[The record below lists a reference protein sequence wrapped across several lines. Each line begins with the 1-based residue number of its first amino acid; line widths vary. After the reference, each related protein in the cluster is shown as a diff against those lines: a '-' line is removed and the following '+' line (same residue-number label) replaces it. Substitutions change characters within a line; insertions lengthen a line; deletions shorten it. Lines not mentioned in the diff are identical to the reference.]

1 MNLLKKNK
9 YSIRKYKVGI
19 FSTLIGTVLLLSNPN
34 GAQALTTD
42 HNVQGGSNQALPGNS
57 QNTNADTNRDIVNDS
72 QNTPNAHAT
81 DNTSTNQA
89 LTNHQNVDVANQV
102 GPAPIQPSA
111 SPAQNNNNSNANST
125 ATEPA
130 ANTNNNLA
138 SNNNTLNVPNN
149 TDNNDSA
156 RHLTLKE
163 IQEDVRHS
171 SDKPEL
177 VAIAEEA
184 SNRPKKRSRRAAPTD
199 PNATPADPTAT
210 PADPTAGNGSAPV
223 AITAPYTP
231 TTDPNAN
238 NIGQNAPNEV
248 LSFDDN
254 NIRPSTNRSVPTVTV
269 VDNLPGYTL
278 INGGKVGV
286 FSHAMVRTSMFD
298 SGDAKNYQAQGN
310 VIALGR
316 IRGNDTNDHGDFN
329 GIEKTLTVN
338 PNSELIF
345 EFNTMTTKNY
355 QAQGNV
361 IALGRIRGNDTNDH
375 GDFNGIEKTLTVN
388 PNSELIFEFNTM
400 TTKNYQGM
408 TNLIIKNADN
418 DTVIGEKVVAYGPIW
433 RLLKVP
439 ENVSHLKIQFVPK
452 NDAIT
457 DARGIYQLRDGYKY
471 YDFVDS
477 IGLHSG
483 SHVYVERRTMEPT
496 ATNNKEFTVTTSLKN
511 NGNFGASFN
520 TDDFVYKI
528 QLPEGVEYVNNSL
541 TKDFPSGNSGVDIN
555 DMNVTY
561 DAANRIITIK
571 STGGGTGNSP
581 ARLMP
586 DKILDLKYKLRVNN
600 VPTPRTVTFND
611 TLTYKTY
618 SQDFINSPAESHTV
632 STNPYTIDIIMN
644 KDALQAEVDRRIQQ
658 ADYTF
663 ASLDIFN
670 DLKRRA
676 QTILDENRNNVPLNK
691 RVSQADIDSLANQMQ
706 HTLIRSVDAENAV
719 NRKVDDMEDLVNQN
733 DELTDEEKQAAIQVI
748 EEHKNEIIG
757 NIGDQTTDDGVTR
770 IKDQGI
776 QTLSGDTATPVV
788 KPNAKQAI
796 RDKAAK
802 QREIINHTP
811 DATQDEIQDALN
823 QLTTDETDAIDNV
836 TNATTNADVETA
848 KNNGINTIGAVAPQ
862 VTHKQAARDAI
873 NQATATKRQQINSNR
888 EATQEEKNAALNE
901 LTQATN
907 HALEQIN
914 QATTNDDVDT
924 AKGDGL
930 NAINPIAPVTVVKQA
945 ARDAVSHDAQ
955 QHIAEIN
962 ANPDATQEER
972 QAAIE
977 KVNAAVAVANTN
989 ILNANTNAD
998 VEQVKTNAI
1007 QGIQAIEPATKVKT
1021 DAKNAIDQSAETQHN
1036 AIFNNNDATLEE
1048 QQAAQQLLDQAVAT
1062 AKQNINAADTNQ
1074 EVAQAKDQGTQNIVV
1089 IQPATQV
1096 KTDARNAV
1104 NEKAR
1109 EAITNINAT
1118 PGATREEKQE
1128 AINRVNTLKNRALN
1142 DIGVT
1147 STTAMVNSIRDDAVN
1162 QIGAVQPHVTKKQT
1176 ATGVLT
1182 DLATAKKQEINQN
1195 TNATTEEKQVAL
1207 NQVDQDL
1214 ATAINN
1220 INQADTNAEVDQ
1232 AQQLGTKAINAI
1244 QPNIVKKPAAL
1255 AQTNQHYSAKLVE
1268 INATPDATDDE
1279 KNAAINTLNQ
1289 DRQQAIESIKQA
1301 NTNAEVD
1308 QAATVAENNIDAV
1321 QVDVV
1326 KKQAARDKIT
1336 AEVAKRI
1343 EAVKQTPNATDEEKQ
1358 AAVNQINQLKDQA
1371 FNQINQNQTNDQV
1384 DATTN
1389 QAINAID
1396 NVEAEVVI
1404 KPKAIADI
1412 EKAVKEKQQQIDNSL
1427 DSTDNE
1433 KEVALQALAKEKE
1446 KALAAIDQAQTN
1458 SQVNQAATNGVSAI
1472 KIIQPETK
1480 IKPAAR
1486 EKINQKANELR
1497 AQINQDK
1504 EATAEERQAALDKI
1518 NDLVA
1523 KAMTNITNDRTNQQ
1537 VNDSTNQALDDIALV
1552 TPDHIVRAAARDA
1565 VKQQYEAKKHEIE
1578 QAEHATDEEKQVAL
1592 NQLANNEKRALQNIN
1607 QAIAN
1612 NDVKRVESN
1621 GIATLKG
1628 VEPHIVVKPE
1638 AQEAIKASADNQVES
1653 IKDTPHA
1660 TTDELD
1666 EANQQINDT
1675 LKQGQQ
1681 DIDNTTQD
1689 AAVNDVRN
1697 QTIKA
1702 IEQIKPKVRRKRAAL
1717 DNIDESN
1724 NNQLDAIRN
1733 TLDTTQDER
1742 NVAIAALNKIVNAI
1756 KNDIAQNK
1764 TNAEVDQTEA
1774 DGNNNIKVILPK
1786 VQVKPAARQ
1795 SVSAKA
1801 EAQNALIDQSDLS
1814 TEEER
1819 LAAKHLV
1826 EQALNQAIDQINHAD
1841 KTAQVNQNSI
1851 DAQNIISKIK
1861 PATTVKAT
1869 ALQQIQNIATNKIN
1883 LIKANNEA
1891 TDEEQNAAIVQVEKE
1906 LIKAKQQIA
1915 GAVTNA
1921 DVAYLLHDG
1930 KNEIREI
1937 EPVINKKATAR
1948 EQLTTLFNDKKQA
1961 IEANVQATVEERN
1974 SILAQLQNIYDT
1986 AIGQI
1991 DQDRSNAQVDKTA
2004 TLNLQTIHDL
2014 DVHPIKKPDA
2024 EKTIND
2030 DLARVTHLVQNYRK
2044 VSDRNKAD
2052 ALKAITA
2059 LKLQMDEEL
2068 KTART
2073 NADVDAVLKRFN
2085 VALGDIEAVIT
2096 EKENSLLRIDN
2107 IAQQTY
2113 AKFKAIATPEQLAKV
2128 KALIDQYVADGNRM
2142 VDEDATLNDIKKD
2155 TQLIIDEILAIKLPA
2170 EVIKAS
2176 PKVGQPAPKVCTP
2189 IKKEDKQEV
2198 RKVVK
2203 ELPNTGSEEMDLPLK
2218 ELALITGAAL
2228 LARRRSKKEKES

>member
-9 YSIRKYKVGI
+9 YSIRKYKIGI

-42 HNVQGGSNQALPGNS
+42 NNVQSDTNQATPVNS
-57 QNTNADTNRDIVNDS
+57 QDKDVANNRGLANS
-72 QNTPNAHAT
+72 AQNTPNQSAT
-81 DNTSTNQA
+81 TNQATNQA
-89 LTNHQNVDVANQV
+89 LVNHNNGSIVNQATPTSV
-102 GPAPIQPSA
+102 QSSTPS
-111 SPAQNNNNSNANST
+111 AQNNNHTDGNTTATETVSNAN
-125 ATEPA
+125 
-130 ANTNNNLA
+130 NNDVA
-138 SNNNTLNVPNN
+138 SNNTTLNVPNKTN
-149 TDNNDSA
+149 ENGSGG
-156 RHLTLKE
+156 HLTLKE

-177 VAIAEEA
+177 VAIAEPA
-184 SNRPKKRSRRAAPTD
+184 SNRPKKRSRRAAPAD
-199 PNATPADPTAT
+199 PNATPADPGA
-210 PADPTAGNGSAPV
+210 AAAGNGGAPV

-238 NIGQNAPNEV
+238 NAGQNAPNEV

-254 NIRPSTNRSVPTVTV
+254 SIRPSTNRSVPSVTV
-269 VDNLPGYTL
+269 VDNLPGFTL

-286 FSHAMVRTSMFD
+286 LSHAMVRTSMFEAG
-298 SGDAKNYQAQGN
+298 SNRTYQAQGN
-310 VIALGR
+310 VLALGR
-316 IRGNDTNDHGDFN
+316 ISGTDASNHGDFN
-329 GIEKTLTVN
+329 GIEKSLTVN

-345 EFNTMTTKNY
+345 EFNTMPTKNG
-355 QAQGNV
+355 QGATNV
-361 IALGRIRGNDTNDH
+361 
-375 GDFNGIEKTLTVN
+375 
-388 PNSELIFEFNTM
+388 
-400 TTKNYQGM
+400 
-408 TNLIIKNADN
+408 IIKNADTN
-418 DTVIGEKVVAYGPIW
+418 DTIAEKTVEGGPTL
-433 RLLKVP
+433 RLFKVP
-439 ENVSHLKIQFVPK
+439 DNVRNLKIQFVPK

-457 DARGIYQLRDGYKY
+457 DARGIYQLKDGYKY
-471 YDFVDS
+471 YSFVDS

-511 NGNFGASFN
+511 NGNSGASLD
-520 TDDFVYKI
+520 TDEFVYKI

-541 TKDFPSGNSGVDIN
+541 TKDFPSNNSGVDVN

-561 DAANRIITIK
+561 DAANRVITIK
-571 STGGGTGNSP
+571 STGGGTTNSP

-618 SQDFINSPAESHTV
+618 TQDFINSAAESHTV

-670 DLKRRA
+670 DLKKRA
-676 QTILDENRNNVPLNK
+676 QTILAENRNNVPLNK
-691 RVSQADIDSLANQMQ
+691 RVSQADIDSLTNQMQ

-719 NRKVDDMEDLVNQN
+719 NQKADQMEDLVNQN

-748 EEHKNEIIG
+748 EEHKGNIIG
-757 NIGDQTTDDGVTR
+757 DIGDQTTDDGVTR

-788 KPNAKQAI
+788 KPNAKKAI
-796 RDKAAK
+796 RDKATK
-802 QREIINHTP
+802 QREIINATP
-811 DATQDEIQDALN
+811 DATEDEIQDALN
-823 QLTTDETDAIDNV
+823 QLATDETDAIDNV

-848 KNNGINTIGAVAPQ
+848 KNNGINTIGAVVPQ
-862 VTHKQAARDAI
+862 VTHKKAARDAI

-914 QATTNDDVDT
+914 QATTNADVDN

-972 QAAIE
+972 QAAID
-977 KVNAAVAVANTN
+977 KVNAAVTAANTN

-1007 QGIQAIEPATKVKT
+1007 QGIQAITPATKVKT
-1021 DAKNAIDQSAETQHN
+1021 DAKNAIDKSAETQHN
-1036 AIFNNNDATLEE
+1036 TIFNNNDATLEE

-1096 KTDARNAV
+1096 KTDARNVV
-1104 NEKAR
+1104 NDKAR

-1128 AINRVNTLKNRALN
+1128 AINRVNTLKNRALT

-1176 ATGVLT
+1176 ATGVLN

-1207 NQVDQDL
+1207 NQVDQEL

-1220 INQADTNAEVDQ
+1220 INQADTNEEVDQ

-1255 AQTNQHYSAKLVE
+1255 AQINQHYNAKLAE
-1268 INATPDATDDE
+1268 INATPDATNDE

-1289 DRQQAIESIKQA
+1289 DRQQAIESIKKA

-1389 QAINAID
+1389 QAVNAID

-1433 KEVALQALAKEKE
+1433 KEVASQALAKEKE

-1480 IKPAAR
+1480 VKPAAR

-1497 AQINQDK
+1497 AKINQDK
-1504 EATAEERQAALDKI
+1504 EATAEERQVALDKI
-1518 NDLVA
+1518 NEFVNQ
-1523 KAMTNITNDRTNQQ
+1523 AMTDITNNRTNQQ
-1537 VNDSTNQALDDIALV
+1537 VDDTTSQALDSIALV
-1552 TPDHIVRAAARDA
+1552 APEHIVRAAARDA
-1565 VKQQYEAKKHEIE
+1565 VKQQYEAKKQEIE

-1592 NQLANNEKRALQNIN
+1592 NQLANNEKLALQNIN
-1607 QAIAN
+1607 QAVTN
-1612 NDVKRVESN
+1612 NDVKRVETN

-1628 VEPHIVVKPE
+1628 VQPHIVIKPE
-1638 AQEAIKASADNQVES
+1638 AQQAIKASAENQVES

-1660 TTDELD
+1660 TVDELD
-1666 EANQQINDT
+1666 EANQLISDT
-1675 LKQGQQ
+1675 LKQAQQ
-1681 DIDNTTQD
+1681 EIENTNQD
-1689 AAVNDVRN
+1689 AAVTDVRN

-1717 DNIDESN
+1717 DSIEEN
-1724 NNQLDAIRN
+1724 NKNQLDAIRN

-1742 NVAIAALNKIVNAI
+1742 DVAIDTLNKIVNTI

-1764 TNAEVDQTEA
+1764 TNAEVDRTET
-1774 DGNNNIKVILPK
+1774 DGNDNIKVILPK

-1795 SVSAKA
+1795 SVGVKA

-1841 KTAQVNQNSI
+1841 KTAQVNQDSI
-1851 DAQNIISKIK
+1851 NAQNIISKIK

-1891 TDEEQNAAIVQVEKE
+1891 TDEEQNIAIAQVEKE

-1915 GAVTNA
+1915 SAVTNA
-1921 DVAYLLHDG
+1921 DVAYLLHNE

-1937 EPVINKKATAR
+1937 EPVINRKASAR

-1961 IEANVQATVEERN
+1961 IEANIQATVEERN

-2004 TLNLQTIHDL
+2004 SLNLQTIHDL

-2030 DLARVTHLVQNYRK
+2030 DLARVTALVQNYRK

-2085 VALGDIEAVIT
+2085 VALSDIEAVIT

-2128 KALIDQYVADGNRM
+2128 KVLIDQYVADGNRM
-2142 VDEDATLNDIKKD
+2142 IDEDATLNDIKQH
-2155 TQLIIDEILAIKLPA
+2155 TQFIVDEILAIKLPTEA
-2170 EVIKAS
+2170 TKVS
-2176 PKVGQPAPKVCTP
+2176 PKVIQPAPKVCTP
-2189 IKKEDKQEV
+2189 IKKEETHES
-2198 RKVVK
+2198 RKVEK
-2203 ELPNTGSEEMDLPLK
+2203 ELPNTGSEGMDLPLK
-2218 ELALITGAAL
+2218 EFALITGAAL
-2228 LARRRSKKEKES
+2228 LARRRTKNEKES

>member
-9 YSIRKYKVGI
+9 YSIRKYKIGI

-42 HNVQGGSNQALPGNS
+42 NNVQSDTNQATPVNS
-57 QNTNADTNRDIVNDS
+57 QDKDVANNRGLANS
-72 QNTPNAHAT
+72 AQNTPNQSAT
-81 DNTSTNQA
+81 TNQATNQA
-89 LTNHQNVDVANQV
+89 LVNHNNGSIVNQATPTSV
-102 GPAPIQPSA
+102 QSSTPS
-111 SPAQNNNNSNANST
+111 AQNNNHTDGNTTATETVSNAN
-125 ATEPA
+125 
-130 ANTNNNLA
+130 NNDVA
-138 SNNNTLNVPNN
+138 SNNTTLNVPNKTN
-149 TDNNDSA
+149 ENGSGG
-156 RHLTLKE
+156 HLTLKE

-177 VAIAEEA
+177 VAIAEPA
-184 SNRPKKRSRRAAPTD
+184 SNRPKKRSRRAAPAD
-199 PNATPADPTAT
+199 PNATPADPGA
-210 PADPTAGNGSAPV
+210 AAAGNGGAPV

-238 NIGQNAPNEV
+238 NAGQNAPNEV

-254 NIRPSTNRSVPTVTV
+254 SIRPSTNRSVPSVTV
-269 VDNLPGYTL
+269 VDNLPGFTL

-286 FSHAMVRTSMFD
+286 LSHAMVRTSMFEAG
-298 SGDAKNYQAQGN
+298 SNRTYQAQGN
-310 VIALGR
+310 VLALGR
-316 IRGNDTNDHGDFN
+316 ISGTDASNHGDFN
-329 GIEKTLTVN
+329 GIEKSLTVN

-345 EFNTMTTKNY
+345 EFNTMPTKNG
-355 QAQGNV
+355 QGATNV
-361 IALGRIRGNDTNDH
+361 
-375 GDFNGIEKTLTVN
+375 
-388 PNSELIFEFNTM
+388 
-400 TTKNYQGM
+400 
-408 TNLIIKNADN
+408 IIKNADTN
-418 DTVIGEKVVAYGPIW
+418 DTIAEKTVEGGPTL
-433 RLLKVP
+433 RLFKVP
-439 ENVSHLKIQFVPK
+439 DNVRNLKIQFVPK

-457 DARGIYQLRDGYKY
+457 DARGIYQLKDGYKY
-471 YDFVDS
+471 YSFVDS

-511 NGNFGASFN
+511 NGNSGASLD
-520 TDDFVYKI
+520 TDEFVYKI

-541 TKDFPSGNSGVDIN
+541 TKDFPSNNSGVDVN

-561 DAANRIITIK
+561 DAANRVITIK
-571 STGGGTGNSP
+571 STGGGTTNSP

-618 SQDFINSPAESHTV
+618 TQDFINSAAESHTV

-670 DLKRRA
+670 DLKKRA
-676 QTILDENRNNVPLNK
+676 QTILAENRNNVPLNK
-691 RVSQADIDSLANQMQ
+691 RVSQADIDSLTNQMQ

-719 NRKVDDMEDLVNQN
+719 NQKADQMEDLVNQN

-748 EEHKNEIIG
+748 EEHKGNIIG
-757 NIGDQTTDDGVTR
+757 DIGDQTTDDGVTR

-788 KPNAKQAI
+788 KPNAKKAI
-796 RDKAAK
+796 RDKATK
-802 QREIINHTP
+802 QREIINATP
-811 DATQDEIQDALN
+811 DAIEDEIQDALN
-823 QLTTDETDAIDNV
+823 QLATDETDAIDNV

-848 KNNGINTIGAVAPQ
+848 KNNGINTIGAVVPQ
-862 VTHKQAARDAI
+862 VTHKKAARDAI

-914 QATTNDDVDT
+914 QATTNADVDN

-972 QAAIE
+972 QAAID
-977 KVNAAVAVANTN
+977 KVNAAVTAANTN

-1007 QGIQAIEPATKVKT
+1007 QGIQAITPATKVKT
-1021 DAKNAIDQSAETQHN
+1021 DAKNAIDKSAETQHN
-1036 AIFNNNDATLEE
+1036 TIFNNNDATLEE

-1096 KTDARNAV
+1096 KTDARNVV
-1104 NEKAR
+1104 NDKAR

-1128 AINRVNTLKNRALN
+1128 AINRVNTLKNRALT

-1176 ATGVLT
+1176 ATGVLN

-1207 NQVDQDL
+1207 NQVDQEL

-1220 INQADTNAEVDQ
+1220 INQADTNEEVDQ

-1255 AQTNQHYSAKLVE
+1255 AQINQHYNAKLAE
-1268 INATPDATDDE
+1268 INATPDATNDE

-1289 DRQQAIESIKQA
+1289 DRQQAIESIKKA

-1389 QAINAID
+1389 QAVNAID

-1433 KEVALQALAKEKE
+1433 KEVASQALAKEKE

-1480 IKPAAR
+1480 VKPAAR

-1497 AQINQDK
+1497 AKINQDK
-1504 EATAEERQAALDKI
+1504 EATAEERQVALDKI
-1518 NDLVA
+1518 NEFVNQ
-1523 KAMTNITNDRTNQQ
+1523 AMTDITNNRTNQQ
-1537 VNDSTNQALDDIALV
+1537 VDDTTSQALDSIALV
-1552 TPDHIVRAAARDA
+1552 APEHIVRAAARDA
-1565 VKQQYEAKKHEIE
+1565 VKQQYEAKKQEIE

-1592 NQLANNEKRALQNIN
+1592 NQLANNEKLALQNIN
-1607 QAIAN
+1607 QAVTN
-1612 NDVKRVESN
+1612 NDVKRVETN

-1628 VEPHIVVKPE
+1628 VQPHIVIKPE
-1638 AQEAIKASADNQVES
+1638 AQQAIKASAENQVES

-1660 TTDELD
+1660 TVDELD
-1666 EANQQINDT
+1666 EANQLISDT
-1675 LKQGQQ
+1675 LKQAQQ
-1681 DIDNTTQD
+1681 EIENTNQD
-1689 AAVNDVRN
+1689 AAVTDVRN

-1717 DNIDESN
+1717 DSIEEN
-1724 NNQLDAIRN
+1724 NKNQLDAIRN

-1742 NVAIAALNKIVNAI
+1742 DVAIDTLNKIVNTI

-1764 TNAEVDQTEA
+1764 TNAEVDRTET
-1774 DGNNNIKVILPK
+1774 DGNDNIKVILPK

-1795 SVSAKA
+1795 SVGVKA

-1841 KTAQVNQNSI
+1841 KTAQVNQDSI
-1851 DAQNIISKIK
+1851 NAQNIISKIK

-1891 TDEEQNAAIVQVEKE
+1891 TDEEQNIAIAQVEKE

-1915 GAVTNA
+1915 SAVTNA
-1921 DVAYLLHDG
+1921 DVAYLLHNE

-1937 EPVINKKATAR
+1937 EPVINRKASAR

-1961 IEANVQATVEERN
+1961 IEANIQATVEERN

-2004 TLNLQTIHDL
+2004 SLNLQTIHDL

-2030 DLARVTHLVQNYRK
+2030 DLARVTALVQNYRK

-2085 VALGDIEAVIT
+2085 VALSDIEAVIT

-2128 KALIDQYVADGNRM
+2128 KVLIDQYVADGNRM
-2142 VDEDATLNDIKKD
+2142 IDEDATLNDIKQH
-2155 TQLIIDEILAIKLPA
+2155 TQFIVDEILAIKLPA
-2170 EVIKAS
+2170 EATKVS
-2176 PKVGQPAPKVCTP
+2176 PKVIQPAPKVCTP
-2189 IKKEDKQEV
+2189 IKKEETHES
-2198 RKVVK
+2198 RKVEK
-2203 ELPNTGSEEMDLPLK
+2203 ELPNTGSEGMDLPLK
-2218 ELALITGAAL
+2218 EFALITGAAL
-2228 LARRRSKKEKES
+2228 LARRRTKNEKES

>member
-42 HNVQGGSNQALPGNS
+42 NNVQSDTNQATPVNS
-57 QNTNADTNRDIVNDS
+57 QDTNVANNRGLANS
-72 QNTPNAHAT
+72 AQNTPNQSAT
-81 DNTSTNQA
+81 TNQSTNQA
-89 LTNHQNVDVANQV
+89 LVNHNNGSIANQATPTSV
-102 GPAPIQPSA
+102 QSSTPS
-111 SPAQNNNNSNANST
+111 AQNNNHTDGNTTATETVSNAN
-125 ATEPA
+125 
-130 ANTNNNLA
+130 NKDVV
-138 SNNNTLNVPNN
+138 SNNTTLNVPNKTN
-149 TDNNDSA
+149 ENGSGG
-156 RHLTLKE
+156 HLTLKE

-177 VAIAEEA
+177 VAIAEQA
-184 SNRPKKRSRRAAPTD
+184 SNRPKKRSRRAAPAD
-199 PNATPADPTAT
+199 PNATPADPA
-210 PADPTAGNGSAPV
+210 AAAAGNGGAPV

-238 NIGQNAPNEV
+238 NAGQNAPNEV

-254 NIRPSTNRSVPTVTV
+254 GIRPSTNRSVPSVTV
-269 VDNLPGYTL
+269 VDNLPGFTL

-316 IRGNDTNDHGDFN
+316 IKGNDTNDHGDFN
-329 GIEKTLTVN
+329 GIEK
-338 PNSELIF
+338 S
-345 EFNTMTTKNY
+345 
-355 QAQGNV
+355 
-361 IALGRIRGNDTNDH
+361 
-375 GDFNGIEKTLTVN
+375 LTVN

-400 TTKNYQGM
+400 TTKNYQGV

-418 DTVIGEKVVAYGPIW
+418 DTVIAEKSVAYGPIW
-433 RLLKVP
+433 RLFKVP

-520 TDDFVYKI
+520 TDDFVYKV

-541 TKDFPSGNSGVDIN
+541 TKDFPSSNSGVDMN
-555 DMNVTY
+555 DFNVTY
-561 DAANRIITIK
+561 DAANRVITIK
-571 STGGGTGNSP
+571 STGGGSGNSP

-618 SQDFINSPAESHTV
+618 TQDFINSPAESHTV

-691 RVSQADIDSLANQMQ
+691 RVSQADIDSLTNQMQ

-719 NRKVDDMEDLVNQN
+719 NKKVDQMEDLVNQN

-788 KPNAKQAI
+788 KPNAKKAI
-796 RDKAAK
+796 RDKATK
-802 QREIINHTP
+802 QREIINATP
-811 DATQDEIQDALN
+811 DATEDEIQDALN
-823 QLTTDETDAIDNV
+823 QLATDETDAIDNV
-836 TNATTNADVETA
+836 TNATTNADVEIA
-848 KNNGINTIGAVAPQ
+848 KNNGINTIGAVVPQ

-914 QATTNDDVDT
+914 QATTNADVDN

-972 QAAIE
+972 QAAID
-977 KVNAAVAVANTN
+977 KVNAAVTAANTN

-1007 QGIQAIEPATKVKT
+1007 QGIQAITPATKVKT
-1021 DAKNAIDQSAETQHN
+1021 DAKNAIDKSAETQHN
-1036 AIFNNNDATLEE
+1036 TIFNNNDATLEE

-1104 NEKAR
+1104 NDKAR

-1128 AINRVNTLKNRALN
+1128 AINRVNTLKNRALT

-1176 ATGVLT
+1176 ATGVLN

-1207 NQVDQDL
+1207 NQVDQEL

-1255 AQTNQHYSAKLVE
+1255 AQINQHYNAKLAE
-1268 INATPDATDDE
+1268 INATPDATNDE

-1371 FNQINQNQTNDQV
+1371 INQINQNQTNDQV
-1384 DATTN
+1384 DTTTN
-1389 QAINAID
+1389 QAVNAID

-1433 KEVALQALAKEKE
+1433 KEVASQALAKEKE

-1480 IKPAAR
+1480 VKPAAR

-1497 AQINQDK
+1497 AKINQDK
-1504 EATAEERQAALDKI
+1504 EATAEERQVALDKI
-1518 NDLVA
+1518 NEFVNQ
-1523 KAMTNITNDRTNQQ
+1523 AMTDITNNRTNQQ
-1537 VNDSTNQALDDIALV
+1537 VDDTTSQALDSIALV
-1552 TPDHIVRAAARDA
+1552 APEHIVRAAARDA
-1565 VKQQYEAKKHEIE
+1565 VKQQYEAKKQEIE

-1592 NQLANNEKRALQNIN
+1592 NQLANNEKLALQNIN
-1607 QAIAN
+1607 QAVTN
-1612 NDVKRVESN
+1612 NDVKRVETN

-1628 VEPHIVVKPE
+1628 VQPHIVIKPE
-1638 AQEAIKASADNQVES
+1638 AQQAIKATAENQVES

-1660 TTDELD
+1660 TVDELD
-1666 EANQQINDT
+1666 EANQLISDT
-1675 LKQGQQ
+1675 LKKAQQ
-1681 DIDNTTQD
+1681 EIENTNQD
-1689 AAVNDVRN
+1689 AAVTDVRN

-1717 DNIDESN
+1717 DSIEEN
-1724 NNQLDAIRN
+1724 NKNQLDAIRN

-1742 NVAIAALNKIVNAI
+1742 DVAIDTLNKIVNTI

-1764 TNAEVDQTEA
+1764 TNAEVDRTET
-1774 DGNNNIKVILPK
+1774 DGNDNIKVILPK

-1795 SVSAKA
+1795 SVGVKA

-1841 KTAQVNQNSI
+1841 KTAQVNQDSI

-1891 TDEEQNAAIVQVEKE
+1891 TDEEQNIAIAQVEKE

-1915 GAVTNA
+1915 SAVTNA
-1921 DVAYLLHDG
+1921 DVAYLLHDE

-1937 EPVINKKATAR
+1937 EPVINRKASAR

-1961 IEANVQATVEERN
+1961 IEANIQATVEERN

-2004 TLNLQTIHDL
+2004 SLNLQTIHDL

-2030 DLARVTHLVQNYRK
+2030 DLARVTALVQNYRK
-2044 VSDRNKAD
+2044 VSNRNKAD

-2085 VALGDIEAVIT
+2085 VALSDIEAVIT

-2128 KALIDQYVADGNRM
+2128 KVLIDQYVADGNRM
-2142 VDEDATLNDIKKD
+2142 IDEDATLNDIKQH
-2155 TQLIIDEILAIKLPA
+2155 TQFIVDEILAIKLPA
-2170 EVIKAS
+2170 EATKVS
-2176 PKVGQPAPKVCTP
+2176 PKEIQPAPKVCTP
-2189 IKKEDKQEV
+2189 IKKEETHES
-2198 RKVVK
+2198 RKVEK
-2203 ELPNTGSEEMDLPLK
+2203 ELPNTGSEGMDLPLK
-2218 ELALITGAAL
+2218 EFALITGAAL
-2228 LARRRSKKEKES
+2228 LARRRTKNEKES

>member
-42 HNVQGGSNQALPGNS
+42 NNVQSDTNQATPVNS
-57 QNTNADTNRDIVNDS
+57 QDTNVANNRGLANS
-72 QNTPNAHAT
+72 AQNTPNQSAT
-81 DNTSTNQA
+81 TNQSTNQA
-89 LTNHQNVDVANQV
+89 LVNHNNGSIANQATPTSV
-102 GPAPIQPSA
+102 QSSTPS
-111 SPAQNNNNSNANST
+111 AQNNNHTDGNTTATETVSNAN
-125 ATEPA
+125 
-130 ANTNNNLA
+130 NKDVV
-138 SNNNTLNVPNN
+138 SNNTTLNVPNKTN
-149 TDNNDSA
+149 ENGSGG
-156 RHLTLKE
+156 HLTLKE

-177 VAIAEEA
+177 VAIAEQA
-184 SNRPKKRSRRAAPTD
+184 SNRPKKRSRRAAPAD
-199 PNATPADPTAT
+199 PNATPADPA
-210 PADPTAGNGSAPV
+210 AAAAGNGGAPV

-238 NIGQNAPNEV
+238 NAGQNAPNEV

-254 NIRPSTNRSVPTVTV
+254 GIRPSTNRSVPSVTV
-269 VDNLPGYTL
+269 VDNLPGFTL

-316 IRGNDTNDHGDFN
+316 IKGNDTNDHGDFN
-329 GIEKTLTVN
+329 GIEK
-338 PNSELIF
+338 S
-345 EFNTMTTKNY
+345 
-355 QAQGNV
+355 
-361 IALGRIRGNDTNDH
+361 
-375 GDFNGIEKTLTVN
+375 LTVN

-400 TTKNYQGM
+400 TTKNYQGV

-418 DTVIGEKVVAYGPIW
+418 DTVIAEKSVAYGPIW
-433 RLLKVP
+433 RLFKVP

-520 TDDFVYKI
+520 TDDFVYKV

-541 TKDFPSGNSGVDIN
+541 TKDFPSSNSGVDMN
-555 DMNVTY
+555 DFNVTY
-561 DAANRIITIK
+561 DAANRVITIK
-571 STGGGTGNSP
+571 STGGGSGNSP

-618 SQDFINSPAESHTV
+618 TQDFINSPAESHTV

-691 RVSQADIDSLANQMQ
+691 RVSQADIDSLTNQMQ

-719 NRKVDDMEDLVNQN
+719 NKKVDQMEDLVNQN

-788 KPNAKQAI
+788 KPNAKKAI
-796 RDKAAK
+796 RDKATK
-802 QREIINHTP
+802 QREIINATP
-811 DATQDEIQDALN
+811 DATEDEIQDALN
-823 QLTTDETDAIDNV
+823 QLATDETDAIDNV
-836 TNATTNADVETA
+836 TNATTNADVEIA
-848 KNNGINTIGAVAPQ
+848 KNNGINTIGAVVPQ

-914 QATTNDDVDT
+914 QATTNADVDN

-972 QAAIE
+972 QAAID
-977 KVNAAVAVANTN
+977 KVNAAVTAANTN

-1007 QGIQAIEPATKVKT
+1007 QGIQAITPATKVKT
-1021 DAKNAIDQSAETQHN
+1021 DAKNAIDKSAETQHN
-1036 AIFNNNDATLEE
+1036 TIFNNNDATLEE

-1104 NEKAR
+1104 NDKAR

-1128 AINRVNTLKNRALN
+1128 AINRVNTLKNRALT

-1176 ATGVLT
+1176 ATGVLN

-1207 NQVDQDL
+1207 NQVDQEL

-1255 AQTNQHYSAKLVE
+1255 AQINQHYNAKLAE
-1268 INATPDATDDE
+1268 INATPDATNDE

-1371 FNQINQNQTNDQV
+1371 INQINQNQTNDQV
-1384 DATTN
+1384 DTTTN
-1389 QAINAID
+1389 QAVNAID

-1433 KEVALQALAKEKE
+1433 KEVASQALAKEKE

-1480 IKPAAR
+1480 VKPAAR

-1497 AQINQDK
+1497 AKINQDK
-1504 EATAEERQAALDKI
+1504 EATAEERQVALDKI
-1518 NDLVA
+1518 NEFVNQ
-1523 KAMTNITNDRTNQQ
+1523 AMTDITNNRTNQQ
-1537 VNDSTNQALDDIALV
+1537 VDDTTSQALDSIALV
-1552 TPDHIVRAAARDA
+1552 APEHIVRAAARDA
-1565 VKQQYEAKKHEIE
+1565 VKQQYEAKKQEIE

-1592 NQLANNEKRALQNIN
+1592 NQLANNEKLALQNIN
-1607 QAIAN
+1607 QAVTN
-1612 NDVKRVESN
+1612 NDVKRVETN

-1628 VEPHIVVKPE
+1628 VQPHIVIKPE
-1638 AQEAIKASADNQVES
+1638 AQQAIKATAENQVES

-1660 TTDELD
+1660 TVDELD
-1666 EANQQINDT
+1666 EANQLISDT
-1675 LKQGQQ
+1675 LKQAQQ
-1681 DIDNTTQD
+1681 EIENTNQD
-1689 AAVNDVRN
+1689 AAVTDVRN

-1717 DNIDESN
+1717 DSIEEN
-1724 NNQLDAIRN
+1724 NKNQLDAIRN

-1742 NVAIAALNKIVNAI
+1742 DVAIDTLNKIVNTI

-1764 TNAEVDQTEA
+1764 TNAEVDRTET
-1774 DGNNNIKVILPK
+1774 DGNDNIKVILPK

-1795 SVSAKA
+1795 SVGVKA

-1841 KTAQVNQNSI
+1841 KTAQVNQDSI

-1891 TDEEQNAAIVQVEKE
+1891 TDEEQNVAIAQVEKE

-1915 GAVTNA
+1915 SAVTNA
-1921 DVAYLLHDG
+1921 DVAYLLHDE

-1937 EPVINKKATAR
+1937 EPVINRKASAR

-1961 IEANVQATVEERN
+1961 IEANIQATVEERN

-2004 TLNLQTIHDL
+2004 SLNLQTIHDL

-2030 DLARVTHLVQNYRK
+2030 DLARVTALVQNYRK
-2044 VSDRNKAD
+2044 VSNRNKAD

-2085 VALGDIEAVIT
+2085 VALSDIEAVIT

-2128 KALIDQYVADGNRM
+2128 KVLIDQYVADGNRM
-2142 VDEDATLNDIKKD
+2142 IDEDATLNDIKQH
-2155 TQLIIDEILAIKLPA
+2155 TQFIVDEILAIKLPA
-2170 EVIKAS
+2170 EATKVS
-2176 PKVGQPAPKVCTP
+2176 PKEIQPAPKVCTP
-2189 IKKEDKQEV
+2189 IKKEETHES
-2198 RKVVK
+2198 RKVEK
-2203 ELPNTGSEEMDLPLK
+2203 ELPNTGSEGMDLPLK
-2218 ELALITGAAL
+2218 EFALITGAAL
-2228 LARRRSKKEKES
+2228 LARRRTKNEKES

>member
-316 IRGNDTNDHGDFN
+316 IR
-329 GIEKTLTVN
+329 V
-338 PNSELIF
+338 
-345 EFNTMTTKNY
+345 
-355 QAQGNV
+355 
-361 IALGRIRGNDTNDH
+361 NDTNDH

-1147 STTAMVNSIRDDAVN
+1147 STAMVNSIRDDAVN

>member
-42 HNVQGGSNQALPGNS
+42 NNVQSDTNQATPVNS
-57 QNTNADTNRDIVNDS
+57 QDTNVANNRGLANS
-72 QNTPNAHAT
+72 AQNTPNQSAT
-81 DNTSTNQA
+81 TNQSTNQA
-89 LTNHQNVDVANQV
+89 LVNHNNGSIANQAT
-102 GPAPIQPSA
+102 PAPIQPSA
-111 SPAQNNNNSNANST
+111 SPAQNNNHSDANST
-125 ATEPA
+125 ATETVSNA
-130 ANTNNNLA
+130 NNNDVV
-138 SNNNTLNVPNN
+138 SNNTTLNVPNRTN
-149 TDNNDSA
+149 ENGSGG
-156 RHLTLKE
+156 HLTLKE

-171 SDKPEL
+171 SYKPEL
-177 VAIAEEA
+177 VAIAEQA
-184 SNRPKKRSRRAAPTD
+184 SNRPKKRSRRAAPAD
-199 PNATPADPTAT
+199 PNATPADPA
-210 PADPTAGNGSAPV
+210 AAAAGNGGAPV

-238 NIGQNAPNEV
+238 NAGQNAPNEV

-254 NIRPSTNRSVPTVTV
+254 GIRPSTNRSVPSVTV
-269 VDNLPGYTL
+269 VDNLPGFTL

-316 IRGNDTNDHGDFN
+316 IKGNDTNDHGDFN
-329 GIEKTLTVN
+329 GIEK
-338 PNSELIF
+338 S
-345 EFNTMTTKNY
+345 
-355 QAQGNV
+355 
-361 IALGRIRGNDTNDH
+361 
-375 GDFNGIEKTLTVN
+375 LTVN

-400 TTKNYQGM
+400 TTKNYQGV

-418 DTVIGEKVVAYGPIW
+418 DTVIAEKSVAYGPIW
-433 RLLKVP
+433 RLFKVP
-439 ENVSHLKIQFVPK
+439 DNVSHLKIQFVPK

-520 TDDFVYKI
+520 TDDFVYKV

-541 TKDFPSGNSGVDIN
+541 TKDFPSSNSGVDMN
-555 DMNVTY
+555 DFNVTY
-561 DAANRIITIK
+561 DAANRVITIK
-571 STGGGTGNSP
+571 STGGGSGNSP

-600 VPTPRTVTFND
+600 VPTPRTVTFNN

-618 SQDFINSPAESHTV
+618 TQDFINSPAESHTV

-670 DLKRRA
+670 GLKRRA

-691 RVSQADIDSLANQMQ
+691 RVSQADIDSLTNQMQ

-719 NRKVDDMEDLVNQN
+719 NKKVDQMEDLVNQN

-757 NIGDQTTDDGVTR
+757 DIGDQTTDAGVTR

-788 KPNAKQAI
+788 KPNAKKAI
-796 RDKAAK
+796 RDKATK
-802 QREIINHTP
+802 QREIINATP
-811 DATQDEIQDALN
+811 DATEDEIQDAIN
-823 QLTTDETDAIDNV
+823 QLATDETDAIDNV

-848 KNNGINTIGAVAPQ
+848 KNNGINTIGAVVPQ
-862 VTHKQAARDAI
+862 VTHKKAARDAI

-888 EATQEEKNAALNE
+888 EATQEEKDAALNE

-914 QATTNDDVDT
+914 QATTNADVDN

-972 QAAIE
+972 QAAID
-977 KVNAAVAVANTN
+977 KVNAAVTAANTN
-989 ILNANTNAD
+989 ILNANTNAN

-1007 QGIQAIEPATKVKT
+1007 QGIQAITPATKVKT
-1021 DAKNAIDQSAETQHN
+1021 DAKNAIDKSAETQHN
-1036 AIFNNNDATLEE
+1036 TIFNNDATLEE

-1104 NEKAR
+1104 NDKAR
-1109 EAITNINAT
+1109 EAITNINAI

-1128 AINRVNTLKNRALN
+1128 AINRVNTLKNRALT

-1176 ATGVLT
+1176 ATGVLN

-1207 NQVDQDL
+1207 NQVDQEL

-1255 AQTNQHYSAKLVE
+1255 AQINQHYNAKLAE
-1268 INATPDATDDE
+1268 INATPDATNDE

-1389 QAINAID
+1389 QAVNAID

-1433 KEVALQALAKEKE
+1433 KEVASQALTKEKE

-1480 IKPAAR
+1480 VKPAAR

-1497 AQINQDK
+1497 AKINQDK
-1504 EATAEERQAALDKI
+1504 EATAEERQVALDKI
-1518 NDLVA
+1518 NEFVNQ
-1523 KAMTNITNDRTNQQ
+1523 AMTDITNNRTNQQ
-1537 VNDSTNQALDDIALV
+1537 VDDTTSQALDSIALV
-1552 TPDHIVRAAARDA
+1552 TPEHIVRAGARGA
-1565 VKQQYEAKKHEIE
+1565 VKQQYEAKKQEIE

-1592 NQLANNEKRALQNIN
+1592 NQLANNEKLALQNIN
-1607 QAIAN
+1607 QAVTN
-1612 NDVKRVESN
+1612 NDVKRVETN

-1628 VEPHIVVKPE
+1628 VQPHIVIKPE
-1638 AQEAIKASADNQVES
+1638 EQQAIKASAENQVES

-1660 TTDELD
+1660 TVDELD
-1666 EANQQINDT
+1666 EANQLISDT
-1675 LKQGQQ
+1675 LKKAQQ
-1681 DIDNTTQD
+1681 EIENTNQD
-1689 AAVNDVRN
+1689 AAVTDVRN

-1717 DNIDESN
+1717 DSIEEN
-1724 NNQLDAIRN
+1724 NKNQLDAIRN

-1742 NVAIAALNKIVNAI
+1742 DVAIDTLNKIVNTI

-1764 TNAEVDQTEA
+1764 TNAEVDRTET
-1774 DGNNNIKVILPK
+1774 DGNDNIKVILPK

-1795 SVSAKA
+1795 SVGVKA

-1841 KTAQVNQNSI
+1841 KTAQVNQDSI
-1851 DAQNIISKIK
+1851 NAQNIISKIK

-1891 TDEEQNAAIVQVEKE
+1891 TDEEQNAAIAQVEKE

-1915 GAVTNA
+1915 SAVTNA
-1921 DVAYLLHDG
+1921 DVAYLLHDE

-1937 EPVINKKATAR
+1937 EPVINRKASAR

-1961 IEANVQATVEERN
+1961 IEANIQATVEERN

-2004 TLNLQTIHDL
+2004 SLNLQTIHDL

-2030 DLARVTHLVQNYRK
+2030 DLARVTALVQNYRK

-2085 VALGDIEAVIT
+2085 VALSDIEAVIT

-2128 KALIDQYVADGNRM
+2128 KVLIDQYVADGNRM
-2142 VDEDATLNDIKKD
+2142 IDEDATLNDIKQH
-2155 TQLIIDEILAIKLPA
+2155 TQFIVDEILAIKLPA
-2170 EVIKAS
+2170 EATKVS
-2176 PKVGQPAPKVCTP
+2176 PKVIQSAPKVCTP
-2189 IKKEDKQEV
+2189 IIKEETHES
-2198 RKVVK
+2198 RKVEK
-2203 ELPNTGSEEMDLPLK
+2203 ELPNTGSEGMDLPLK
-2218 ELALITGAAL
+2218 EFALITGAAL
-2228 LARRRSKKEKES
+2228 LARRRTKNEKES

>member
-42 HNVQGGSNQALPGNS
+42 NNVQSDTNQATPVNS
-57 QNTNADTNRDIVNDS
+57 QDKDVANNRGLANS
-72 QNTPNAHAT
+72 AQNTPNQSAT
-81 DNTSTNQA
+81 TNQATNQA
-89 LTNHQNVDVANQV
+89 LVNHNNGSIVNQATPTSV
-102 GPAPIQPSA
+102 QSSTPS
-111 SPAQNNNNSNANST
+111 AQNNNHTDGNTTATETVSNAN
-125 ATEPA
+125 
-130 ANTNNNLA
+130 NNDVA
-138 SNNNTLNVPNN
+138 SNNTTLNVPNKTN
-149 TDNNDSA
+149 ENGSGG
-156 RHLTLKE
+156 HLTLKE

-177 VAIAEEA
+177 VAIAEPA
-184 SNRPKKRSRRAAPTD
+184 SNRPKKRSRRAAPAD
-199 PNATPADPTAT
+199 PNATPADPGA
-210 PADPTAGNGSAPV
+210 AAAGNGGAPV

-238 NIGQNAPNEV
+238 NAGQNAPNEV

-254 NIRPSTNRSVPTVTV
+254 SIRPSTNRSVPSVTV
-269 VDNLPGYTL
+269 VDNLPGFTL

-286 FSHAMVRTSMFD
+286 LSHAMVRTSMFEAG
-298 SGDAKNYQAQGN
+298 SNRTYQAQGN
-310 VIALGR
+310 VLALGR
-316 IRGNDTNDHGDFN
+316 ISGTDASNHGDFN
-329 GIEKTLTVN
+329 GIEKSLTVN

-345 EFNTMTTKNY
+345 EFNTMPTKNG
-355 QAQGNV
+355 QGATNV
-361 IALGRIRGNDTNDH
+361 
-375 GDFNGIEKTLTVN
+375 
-388 PNSELIFEFNTM
+388 
-400 TTKNYQGM
+400 
-408 TNLIIKNADN
+408 IIKNADTN
-418 DTVIGEKVVAYGPIW
+418 DTIAEKTVEGGPTL
-433 RLLKVP
+433 RLFKVP
-439 ENVSHLKIQFVPK
+439 DNVRNLKIQFVPK

-457 DARGIYQLRDGYKY
+457 DARGIYQLKDGYKY
-471 YDFVDS
+471 YSFVDS

-511 NGNFGASFN
+511 NGNSGASLD
-520 TDDFVYKI
+520 TDEFVYKI

-541 TKDFPSGNSGVDIN
+541 TKDFPSNNSGVDVN

-561 DAANRIITIK
+561 DAANRVITIK
-571 STGGGTGNSP
+571 STGGGTTNSP

-618 SQDFINSPAESHTV
+618 TQDFINSAAESHTV

-670 DLKRRA
+670 DLKKRA
-676 QTILDENRNNVPLNK
+676 QTILAENRNNVPLNK
-691 RVSQADIDSLANQMQ
+691 RVSQADIDTLTNQMQ

-719 NRKVDDMEDLVNQN
+719 NQKADQMEDLVNQN

-748 EEHKNEIIG
+748 EEHKGNIIG
-757 NIGDQTTDDGVTR
+757 DIGDQTTDDGVTR

-788 KPNAKQAI
+788 KPNAKKAI
-796 RDKAAK
+796 RDKATK
-802 QREIINHTP
+802 QREIINATP
-811 DATQDEIQDALN
+811 DATEDEIQDAIN
-823 QLTTDETDAIDNV
+823 QLATDETDAIDNV

-848 KNNGINTIGAVAPQ
+848 KNNGINTIGSVVPQ

-914 QATTNDDVDT
+914 QATTNADVDN

-972 QAAIE
+972 QAAID
-977 KVNAAVAVANTN
+977 KVNAAVTAANTN
-989 ILNANTNAD
+989 ILNANTNAE

-1007 QGIQAIEPATKVKT
+1007 QGIQAITPATKVKT
-1021 DAKNAIDQSAETQHN
+1021 DAKNAIDKSAETQHN
-1036 AIFNNNDATLEE
+1036 TIFNNNDATLEE

-1096 KTDARNAV
+1096 KTDARNVV
-1104 NEKAR
+1104 NDKAR

-1128 AINRVNTLKNRALN
+1128 AINRVNTLKNRALT

-1176 ATGVLT
+1176 ATGVLN

-1207 NQVDQDL
+1207 NQVDQEL

-1255 AQTNQHYSAKLVE
+1255 AQINQHYNAKLAE
-1268 INATPDATDDE
+1268 INATPDATNDE

-1384 DATTN
+1384 DTTTN
-1389 QAINAID
+1389 QALNAID

-1433 KEVALQALAKEKE
+1433 KEVASQALAKEKE

-1480 IKPAAR
+1480 VKPAAR

-1497 AQINQDK
+1497 AKINQDK
-1504 EATAEERQAALDKI
+1504 EATAEERQVALDKI
-1518 NDLVA
+1518 NEFVNQ
-1523 KAMTNITNDRTNQQ
+1523 AMTDITNNRTNQQ
-1537 VNDSTNQALDDIALV
+1537 VDDTTSQALDSIALV
-1552 TPDHIVRAAARDA
+1552 APEHIVRAAARDA
-1565 VKQQYEAKKHEIE
+1565 VKQQYEAKKQEIE

-1592 NQLANNEKRALQNIN
+1592 NQLANNKKLALQNIN
-1607 QAIAN
+1607 QAVTN
-1612 NDVKRVESN
+1612 NDVKRVETN

-1628 VEPHIVVKPE
+1628 VQPHIVIKPE
-1638 AQEAIKASADNQVES
+1638 AQQAIKASAENQVES

-1660 TTDELD
+1660 TVDELD
-1666 EANQQINDT
+1666 EANQLISDT
-1675 LKQGQQ
+1675 LKQAQQ
-1681 DIDNTTQD
+1681 EIENTNQD
-1689 AAVNDVRN
+1689 AAVTDVRN

-1717 DNIDESN
+1717 DSIEEN
-1724 NNQLDAIRN
+1724 NKNQLDAIRN

-1742 NVAIAALNKIVNAI
+1742 DVAIDTLNKIVNTI

-1764 TNAEVDQTEA
+1764 TNAEVDRTET
-1774 DGNNNIKVILPK
+1774 DGNDNIKVILPK

-1795 SVSAKA
+1795 SVGVKA

-1841 KTAQVNQNSI
+1841 KTAQVNQDSI

-1891 TDEEQNAAIVQVEKE
+1891 TDEEQNIAIAQVEKE

-1915 GAVTNA
+1915 SAVTNA
-1921 DVAYLLHDG
+1921 DVAYLLHDE

-1937 EPVINKKATAR
+1937 EPVISRKASAR

-1961 IEANVQATVEERN
+1961 IEANIQATVEERN

-2004 TLNLQTIHDL
+2004 SLNLQTIHDL

-2030 DLARVTHLVQNYRK
+2030 DLARVTALVQNYRK

-2073 NADVDAVLKRFN
+2073 NADVDAVLKRIN
-2085 VALGDIEAVIT
+2085 VALSDIEAVIT

-2128 KALIDQYVADGNRM
+2128 KVLIDQYVADGNRM
-2142 VDEDATLNDIKKD
+2142 IDEDATLNDIKQH
-2155 TQLIIDEILAIKLPA
+2155 TQFIVDEILAIKLPA
-2170 EVIKAS
+2170 EAMKVS
-2176 PKVGQPAPKVCTP
+2176 PKVIQPAPKVCTP
-2189 IKKEDKQEV
+2189 IKKEETHES
-2198 RKVVK
+2198 RKVEK

-2218 ELALITGAAL
+2218 EFALITGAAL
-2228 LARRRSKKEKES
+2228 LARRRTKNEKES

>member
-42 HNVQGGSNQALPGNS
+42 NNVQSDTNQATPVNS
-57 QNTNADTNRDIVNDS
+57 QDTNVANNRGLANS
-72 QNTPNAHAT
+72 AQNTPNQSAT
-81 DNTSTNQA
+81 TNQSTNQA
-89 LTNHQNVDVANQV
+89 LVNHNNGSIANQATPTSV
-102 GPAPIQPSA
+102 QSSTPS
-111 SPAQNNNNSNANST
+111 AQNNNHTDGNTTATETVSNAN
-125 ATEPA
+125 
-130 ANTNNNLA
+130 NKDVV
-138 SNNNTLNVPNN
+138 SNNTTLNVPNKTN
-149 TDNNDSA
+149 ENGSGG
-156 RHLTLKE
+156 HLTLKE

-177 VAIAEEA
+177 VAIAEQA
-184 SNRPKKRSRRAAPTD
+184 SNRPKKRSRRAAPAD
-199 PNATPADPTAT
+199 PNATPADPA
-210 PADPTAGNGSAPV
+210 AAAAGNGGAPV

-238 NIGQNAPNEV
+238 NAGQNAPNEV

-254 NIRPSTNRSVPTVTV
+254 GIRPSTNRSVPSVTV
-269 VDNLPGYTL
+269 VDNLPGFTL

-316 IRGNDTNDHGDFN
+316 IKGNDTNDHGDFN
-329 GIEKTLTVN
+329 GIEK
-338 PNSELIF
+338 S
-345 EFNTMTTKNY
+345 
-355 QAQGNV
+355 
-361 IALGRIRGNDTNDH
+361 
-375 GDFNGIEKTLTVN
+375 LTVN

-400 TTKNYQGM
+400 TTKNYQGV

-418 DTVIGEKVVAYGPIW
+418 DTVIAEKSVAYGPIW
-433 RLLKVP
+433 RLFKVP

-520 TDDFVYKI
+520 TDDFVYKV

-541 TKDFPSGNSGVDIN
+541 TKDFPSSNSGVDMN
-555 DMNVTY
+555 DFNVTY
-561 DAANRIITIK
+561 DAANRVITIK
-571 STGGGTGNSP
+571 STGGGSGNSP

-618 SQDFINSPAESHTV
+618 TQDFINSPAESHTV

-691 RVSQADIDSLANQMQ
+691 RVSQADIDSLTNQMQ

-719 NRKVDDMEDLVNQN
+719 NKKVDQMEDLVNQN

-788 KPNAKQAI
+788 KPNAKKAI
-796 RDKAAK
+796 RDKATK
-802 QREIINHTP
+802 QREIINATP
-811 DATQDEIQDALN
+811 DATEDEIQDALN
-823 QLTTDETDAIDNV
+823 QLATDETDAIDNV
-836 TNATTNADVETA
+836 TNATTNADVEIA
-848 KNNGINTIGAVAPQ
+848 KNNGINTIGAVVPQ

-914 QATTNDDVDT
+914 QATTNADVDN

-972 QAAIE
+972 QAAID
-977 KVNAAVAVANTN
+977 KVNAAVTAANTN

-1007 QGIQAIEPATKVKT
+1007 QGIQAITPATKVKT
-1021 DAKNAIDQSAETQHN
+1021 DAKNAIDKSAETQHN
-1036 AIFNNNDATLEE
+1036 TIFNNNDATLEE

-1104 NEKAR
+1104 NDKAR

-1128 AINRVNTLKNRALN
+1128 AINRVNTLKNRALT

-1176 ATGVLT
+1176 ATGVLN

-1207 NQVDQDL
+1207 NQVDQEL

-1255 AQTNQHYSAKLVE
+1255 AQINQHYNAKLAE
-1268 INATPDATDDE
+1268 INATPDATNDE

-1371 FNQINQNQTNDQV
+1371 INQINQNQTNDQV
-1384 DATTN
+1384 DTTTN
-1389 QAINAID
+1389 QAVNAID

-1404 KPKAIADI
+1404 KPTAIADI

-1433 KEVALQALAKEKE
+1433 KEVASQALAKEKE

-1480 IKPAAR
+1480 VKPAAR

-1497 AQINQDK
+1497 AKINQDK
-1504 EATAEERQAALDKI
+1504 EATAEERQVALDKI
-1518 NDLVA
+1518 NEFVNQ
-1523 KAMTNITNDRTNQQ
+1523 AMTDITNNRTNQQ
-1537 VNDSTNQALDDIALV
+1537 VDDTTSQALDSIALV
-1552 TPDHIVRAAARDA
+1552 APEHIVRAAVRDA
-1565 VKQQYEAKKHEIE
+1565 VKQQYEAKKQEIE

-1592 NQLANNEKRALQNIN
+1592 NQLANNEKLALQNIN
-1607 QAIAN
+1607 QAVTN
-1612 NDVKRVESN
+1612 NDVKRVETN

-1628 VEPHIVVKPE
+1628 VQPHIVIKPE
-1638 AQEAIKASADNQVES
+1638 AQQAIKATAENQVES

-1660 TTDELD
+1660 TVDELD
-1666 EANQQINDT
+1666 EANQLISDT
-1675 LKQGQQ
+1675 LKQAQQ
-1681 DIDNTTQD
+1681 EIENTNQD
-1689 AAVNDVRN
+1689 AAVTDVRN

-1717 DNIDESN
+1717 DSIEEN
-1724 NNQLDAIRN
+1724 NKNQLDAIRN

-1742 NVAIAALNKIVNAI
+1742 DVAIDTLNKIVNTI

-1764 TNAEVDQTEA
+1764 TNAEVDRTET
-1774 DGNNNIKVILPK
+1774 DGNDNIKVILPK

-1795 SVSAKA
+1795 SVGVKA

-1841 KTAQVNQNSI
+1841 KTAQVNQDSI

-1891 TDEEQNAAIVQVEKE
+1891 TDEEQNIAIAQVEKE

-1915 GAVTNA
+1915 SAVTNA
-1921 DVAYLLHDG
+1921 DVAYLLHDE

-1937 EPVINKKATAR
+1937 EPVINRKASAR

-1961 IEANVQATVEERN
+1961 IEANIQATVEERN

-2004 TLNLQTIHDL
+2004 SLNLQTIHDL

-2030 DLARVTHLVQNYRK
+2030 DLARVTALVQNYRK
-2044 VSDRNKAD
+2044 VSNRNKAD

-2085 VALGDIEAVIT
+2085 VALSDIEAVIT

-2128 KALIDQYVADGNRM
+2128 KVLIDQYVADGNRM
-2142 VDEDATLNDIKKD
+2142 IDEDATLNDIKQH
-2155 TQLIIDEILAIKLPA
+2155 TQFIVDEILAIKLPA
-2170 EVIKAS
+2170 EATKVS
-2176 PKVGQPAPKVCTP
+2176 PKEIQPAPKVCTP
-2189 IKKEDKQEV
+2189 IKKEETHES
-2198 RKVVK
+2198 RKVEK
-2203 ELPNTGSEEMDLPLK
+2203 ELPNTGSEGMDLPLK
-2218 ELALITGAAL
+2218 EFALITGAAL
-2228 LARRRSKKEKES
+2228 LARRRTKNEKES

>member
-42 HNVQGGSNQALPGNS
+42 NNVQSDTNQATPVNS
-57 QNTNADTNRDIVNDS
+57 QDKDVANNRGLANS
-72 QNTPNAHAT
+72 AQNTPNQSAT
-81 DNTSTNQA
+81 TNQSTNQA
-89 LTNHQNVDVANQV
+89 LVNHNNGSIVNQATPTSV
-102 GPAPIQPSA
+102 QSSTPS
-111 SPAQNNNNSNANST
+111 AQNNNHTDGNTTATETVSNAN
-125 ATEPA
+125 
-130 ANTNNNLA
+130 NNDA
-138 SNNNTLNVPNN
+138 VSNNTTLNVPNKTN
-149 TDNNDSA
+149 ENGSGG
-156 RHLTLKE
+156 HLTLKE

-177 VAIAEEA
+177 VAIAEPA
-184 SNRPKKRSRRAAPTD
+184 SNRPKKRSRRAAPAD
-199 PNATPADPTAT
+199 PNATPADPGA
-210 PADPTAGNGSAPV
+210 AAAGNGGAPV

-238 NIGQNAPNEV
+238 NAGQNAPNEV

-254 NIRPSTNRSVPTVTV
+254 SIRPSTNRSVPSVTV
-269 VDNLPGYTL
+269 VDNLPGFTL

-286 FSHAMVRTSMFD
+286 LSHAMVRTSMFEAG
-298 SGDAKNYQAQGN
+298 SNRTYQAQGN
-310 VIALGR
+310 VLALGR
-316 IRGNDTNDHGDFN
+316 ISGTDASNHGDFN
-329 GIEKTLTVN
+329 GIEKSLTVN

-345 EFNTMTTKNY
+345 EFNTMTTKNG
-355 QAQGNV
+355 QG
-361 IALGRIRGNDTNDH
+361 A
-375 GDFNGIEKTLTVN
+375 
-388 PNSELIFEFNTM
+388 
-400 TTKNYQGM
+400 TKV
-408 TNLIIKNADN
+408 IIKNADTN
-418 DTVIGEKVVAYGPIW
+418 DTIAEKTVEGGPTL
-433 RLLKVP
+433 RLFKVP
-439 ENVSHLKIQFVPK
+439 DNVRNLKIQFVPK

-457 DARGIYQLRDGYKY
+457 DARGIYQLKDGYKY
-471 YDFVDS
+471 YSFVDS

-483 SHVYVERRTMEPT
+483 SHVYVERRTMDPT

-511 NGNFGASFN
+511 NGNSGASLDTN
-520 TDDFVYKI
+520 DFVYQV

-541 TKDFPSGNSGVDIN
+541 TKDFPSNNSGVDVN

-561 DAANRIITIK
+561 DAANRVITIK
-571 STGGGTGNSP
+571 STGGGTANSP

-586 DKILDLKYKLRVNN
+586 DKILDLRYKLRVNN
-600 VPTPRTVTFND
+600 VPTPRRVTFNE

-618 SQDFINSPAESHTV
+618 TQDFINSPAESHTV

-670 DLKRRA
+670 DLKKRA
-676 QTILDENRNNVPLNK
+676 QTILAENRNNVPLNK
-691 RVSQADIDSLANQMQ
+691 RVSQADIDTLTNQMQ

-719 NRKVDDMEDLVNQN
+719 NQKADQMEDLVNQN

-748 EEHKNEIIG
+748 EEHKGNIIG
-757 NIGDQTTDDGVTR
+757 DIGDQTTDDGVTR

-788 KPNAKQAI
+788 KPNAKKAI
-796 RDKAAK
+796 RDKATK
-802 QREIINHTP
+802 QREIINATP
-811 DATQDEIQDALN
+811 DATEDEIQDAIN
-823 QLTTDETDAIDNV
+823 QLATDETDAIDNV

-848 KNNGINTIGAVAPQ
+848 KNNGINTIGAVVPQ
-862 VTHKQAARDAI
+862 VTHKKAARDAI

-914 QATTNDDVDT
+914 QATTNADVDN

-962 ANPDATQEER
+962 ANP
-972 QAAIE
+972 
-977 KVNAAVAVANTN
+977 
-989 ILNANTNAD
+989 
-998 VEQVKTNAI
+998 
-1007 QGIQAIEPATKVKT
+1007 
-1021 DAKNAIDQSAETQHN
+1021 
-1036 AIFNNNDATLEE
+1036 DATLEE

-1096 KTDARNAV
+1096 KTDARNVV
-1104 NEKAR
+1104 NDKAR

-1128 AINRVNTLKNRALN
+1128 AINRVNTLKYRALT

-1176 ATGVLT
+1176 ATGVLN

-1207 NQVDQDL
+1207 NQVDQEL

-1255 AQTNQHYSAKLVE
+1255 AQINQHYNAKLAE
-1268 INATPDATDDE
+1268 INATPDATNDE

-1389 QAINAID
+1389 QAVNAID

-1433 KEVALQALAKEKE
+1433 KEVASQALAKEKE

-1480 IKPAAR
+1480 VKPAAR

-1497 AQINQDK
+1497 AKINQDK
-1504 EATAEERQAALDKI
+1504 EATAEERQVALDKI
-1518 NDLVA
+1518 NEFVNQ
-1523 KAMTNITNDRTNQQ
+1523 AMTDITNNRTNQQ
-1537 VNDSTNQALDDIALV
+1537 VDDTTSQALDSIALV

-1565 VKQQYEAKKHEIE
+1565 VKQQYEAKKREIE

-1592 NQLANNEKRALQNIN
+1592 NQLANNEKRALQNID

-1612 NDVKRVESN
+1612 NDVKRVETN

-1628 VEPHIVVKPE
+1628 VQPHIVIKPE
-1638 AQEAIKASADNQVES
+1638 AQQAIKASAENQVES

-1660 TTDELD
+1660 TVDELD
-1666 EANQQINDT
+1666 EANQLISDT
-1675 LKQGQQ
+1675 LKQAQQ
-1681 DIDNTTQD
+1681 EIENTNQD
-1689 AAVNDVRN
+1689 AAVTDVRN

-1717 DNIDESN
+1717 DSIEEN
-1724 NNQLDAIRN
+1724 NKNQLDAIRN

-1742 NVAIAALNKIVNAI
+1742 DVAIDTLNKIVNTI

-1764 TNAEVDQTEA
+1764 TNAEVDRTET
-1774 DGNNNIKVILPK
+1774 DGNDNIKVILPK

-1795 SVSAKA
+1795 SVGVKA

-1841 KTAQVNQNSI
+1841 KTAQVNQDSI

-1891 TDEEQNAAIVQVEKE
+1891 TDEEQNIAIAQVEKE

-1915 GAVTNA
+1915 SAVTNA
-1921 DVAYLLHDG
+1921 DVAYLLHDE

-1937 EPVINKKATAR
+1937 EPVISRKASAR

-1961 IEANVQATVEERN
+1961 IEANIQATVEERN

-2004 TLNLQTIHDL
+2004 SLNLQTIHDL

-2030 DLARVTHLVQNYRK
+2030 DLARVTALVQNYRK

-2085 VALGDIEAVIT
+2085 VALSDIEAVIT

-2128 KALIDQYVADGNRM
+2128 KVLIDQYVADGNRM
-2142 VDEDATLNDIKKD
+2142 IDEDATLNDIKQH
-2155 TQLIIDEILAIKLPA
+2155 TQFIVDEILAIKLPA
-2170 EVIKAS
+2170 EAMKVS
-2176 PKVGQPAPKVCTP
+2176 PKVIQPAPKVCTP
-2189 IKKEDKQEV
+2189 IKKEETHES
-2198 RKVVK
+2198 RKVEK
-2203 ELPNTGSEEMDLPLK
+2203 ELPNTGSEGMDLPLK
-2218 ELALITGAAL
+2218 EFALITGAAL
-2228 LARRRSKKEKES
+2228 LARRRTKNEKES

>member
-42 HNVQGGSNQALPGNS
+42 NNVQSDTNQATPVNS
-57 QNTNADTNRDIVNDS
+57 QDTNVANNRGLANS
-72 QNTPNAHAT
+72 AQNTPNQSAT
-81 DNTSTNQA
+81 TNQSTNQA
-89 LTNHQNVDVANQV
+89 LVNHNNGSIANQAT
-102 GPAPIQPSA
+102 PAPIQPSA
-111 SPAQNNNNSNANST
+111 SPAQNNNHSDANST
-125 ATEPA
+125 ATETVSNA
-130 ANTNNNLA
+130 NNNDVV
-138 SNNNTLNVPNN
+138 SNNTTLNVPNRTN
-149 TDNNDSA
+149 ENGSGG
-156 RHLTLKE
+156 HLTLKE

-177 VAIAEEA
+177 VAIAEQA
-184 SNRPKKRSRRAAPTD
+184 SNRPKKRSRRAAPAD
-199 PNATPADPTAT
+199 PNATPADPA
-210 PADPTAGNGSAPV
+210 AAAAGNGGAPV

-238 NIGQNAPNEV
+238 NAGQNAPNEV

-254 NIRPSTNRSVPTVTV
+254 GIRPSTNRSVPSVTV
-269 VDNLPGYTL
+269 VDNLPGFTL

-316 IRGNDTNDHGDFN
+316 IKGNDTNDHGDFN
-329 GIEKTLTVN
+329 GIEK
-338 PNSELIF
+338 S
-345 EFNTMTTKNY
+345 
-355 QAQGNV
+355 
-361 IALGRIRGNDTNDH
+361 
-375 GDFNGIEKTLTVN
+375 LTVN

-400 TTKNYQGM
+400 TTKNYQGV

-418 DTVIGEKVVAYGPIW
+418 DTVIAEKSVAYGPIW
-433 RLLKVP
+433 RLFKVP
-439 ENVSHLKIQFVPK
+439 DNVSHLKIQFVPK

-520 TDDFVYKI
+520 TDDFVYKV

-541 TKDFPSGNSGVDIN
+541 TKDFPSSNSGVDMN
-555 DMNVTY
+555 DFNVTY
-561 DAANRIITIK
+561 DAANRVITIK
-571 STGGGTGNSP
+571 STGGGSGNSP

-618 SQDFINSPAESHTV
+618 TQDFINSPAESHTV

-670 DLKRRA
+670 GLKRRA

-691 RVSQADIDSLANQMQ
+691 RVSQADIDSLTNQMQ

-719 NRKVDDMEDLVNQN
+719 NKKVDQMEDLVNQN

-757 NIGDQTTDDGVTR
+757 DIGDQTTDAGVTR

-788 KPNAKQAI
+788 KPNAKKAI
-796 RDKAAK
+796 RDKATK
-802 QREIINHTP
+802 QREIINATP
-811 DATQDEIQDALN
+811 DATEDEIQDAIN
-823 QLTTDETDAIDNV
+823 QLAADETDAIDNV

-848 KNNGINTIGAVAPQ
+848 KNNGINTIGAVVPQ
-862 VTHKQAARDAI
+862 VTHKKAARDAI

-888 EATQEEKNAALNE
+888 EATQEEKDAALNE

-914 QATTNDDVDT
+914 QATTNADVDN

-972 QAAIE
+972 QAAID
-977 KVNAAVAVANTN
+977 KVNAAVTAANTN
-989 ILNANTNAD
+989 ILNANTNAN

-1007 QGIQAIEPATKVKT
+1007 QGIQAITPATKVKT
-1021 DAKNAIDQSAETQHN
+1021 DAKNAIDKSAETQHN
-1036 AIFNNNDATLEE
+1036 TIFNNDATLEE

-1104 NEKAR
+1104 NDKAR

-1128 AINRVNTLKNRALN
+1128 AINRVNTLKNRALT

-1176 ATGVLT
+1176 ATGVLN

-1207 NQVDQDL
+1207 NQVDQEL

-1220 INQADTNAEVDQ
+1220 INQAD
-1232 AQQLGTKAINAI
+1232 
-1244 QPNIVKKPAAL
+1244 
-1255 AQTNQHYSAKLVE
+1255 
-1268 INATPDATDDE
+1268 
-1279 KNAAINTLNQ
+1279 
-1289 DRQQAIESIKQA
+1289 
-1301 NTNAEVD
+1301 TNAEVD

-1389 QAINAID
+1389 QAVNAID

-1433 KEVALQALAKEKE
+1433 KEVASQALTKEKE

-1480 IKPAAR
+1480 VKPAAR

-1497 AQINQDK
+1497 AKINQDK
-1504 EATAEERQAALDKI
+1504 EATAEERQVALDKI
-1518 NDLVA
+1518 NEFVNQ
-1523 KAMTNITNDRTNQQ
+1523 AMTDITNNRTNQQ
-1537 VNDSTNQALDDIALV
+1537 VDDTTSQALDSIALV
-1552 TPDHIVRAAARDA
+1552 TPEHIVRAGARDA
-1565 VKQQYEAKKHEIE
+1565 VKQQYEAKKQEIE

-1592 NQLANNEKRALQNIN
+1592 NQLANNEKLALQNIN
-1607 QAIAN
+1607 QAVTN
-1612 NDVKRVESN
+1612 NDVKRVETN

-1628 VEPHIVVKPE
+1628 VQPHIVIKPE
-1638 AQEAIKASADNQVES
+1638 EQQAIKASAENQVES

-1660 TTDELD
+1660 TVDELD
-1666 EANQQINDT
+1666 EANQLISDT
-1675 LKQGQQ
+1675 LKKAQQ
-1681 DIDNTTQD
+1681 EIENTNQD
-1689 AAVNDVRN
+1689 AAVTDVRN

-1717 DNIDESN
+1717 DSIEEN
-1724 NNQLDAIRN
+1724 NKNQLDAIRN

-1742 NVAIAALNKIVNAI
+1742 DVAIDTLNKIVNTI

-1764 TNAEVDQTEA
+1764 TNAEVDRTET
-1774 DGNNNIKVILPK
+1774 DGNDNIKVILPK

-1795 SVSAKA
+1795 SVGVKA

-1841 KTAQVNQNSI
+1841 KTAQVNQDSI
-1851 DAQNIISKIK
+1851 NAQNIISKIK

-1891 TDEEQNAAIVQVEKE
+1891 TDEEQNAAIAQVEKE

-1915 GAVTNA
+1915 SAVTNA
-1921 DVAYLLHDG
+1921 DVAYLLHDE

-1937 EPVINKKATAR
+1937 EPVINRKASAR

-1961 IEANVQATVEERN
+1961 IEANIQATVEERN

-2004 TLNLQTIHDL
+2004 SLNLQTIHDL

-2030 DLARVTHLVQNYRK
+2030 DLARVTALVQNYRK

-2085 VALGDIEAVIT
+2085 VALSDIEAVIT

-2128 KALIDQYVADGNRM
+2128 KVLIDQYVADGNRM
-2142 VDEDATLNDIKKD
+2142 IDEDATLNDIKQH
-2155 TQLIIDEILAIKLPA
+2155 TQFIVDEILAIKLPA
-2170 EVIKAS
+2170 EATKVS
-2176 PKVGQPAPKVCTP
+2176 PKVIQSAPKVCTP
-2189 IKKEDKQEV
+2189 IIKEETHES
-2198 RKVVK
+2198 RKVEK
-2203 ELPNTGSEEMDLPLK
+2203 ELPNTGSEGMDLPLK
-2218 ELALITGAAL
+2218 EFALITGAAL
-2228 LARRRSKKEKES
+2228 LARRRTKNEKES

>member
-42 HNVQGGSNQALPGNS
+42 NNVQSDTNQATPVNS
-57 QNTNADTNRDIVNDS
+57 QDKDVANNRGLANS
-72 QNTPNAHAT
+72 AQNTPNQSAT
-81 DNTSTNQA
+81 TNQATNQA
-89 LTNHQNVDVANQV
+89 LVNHNNGSIVNQATPTSV
-102 GPAPIQPSA
+102 QSSTPS
-111 SPAQNNNNSNANST
+111 AQNNNHTDGNTTATETVSNAN
-125 ATEPA
+125 
-130 ANTNNNLA
+130 NNDA
-138 SNNNTLNVPNN
+138 VSNNTTLNVPNKTN
-149 TDNNDSA
+149 ENGSGG
-156 RHLTLKE
+156 HLTLKE

-177 VAIAEEA
+177 VAIAEPA
-184 SNRPKKRSRRAAPTD
+184 SNRPKKRSRRAAPAD
-199 PNATPADPTAT
+199 PNATPADPA
-210 PADPTAGNGSAPV
+210 AAAAGNGGAPV

-238 NIGQNAPNEV
+238 NAGQNAPNEV

-254 NIRPSTNRSVPTVTV
+254 GIRPSTNRSVPSVTV
-269 VDNLPGYTL
+269 VDNLPGFTL

-298 SGDAKNYQAQGN
+298 SGDNKNYQAQGN

-316 IRGNDTNDHGDFN
+316 INGTDTNDHGDFN

-345 EFNTMTTKNY
+345 EFNTMTTKNG
-355 QAQGNV
+355 QGATNV
-361 IALGRIRGNDTNDH
+361 
-375 GDFNGIEKTLTVN
+375 
-388 PNSELIFEFNTM
+388 
-400 TTKNYQGM
+400 
-408 TNLIIKNADN
+408 IIKNADTN
-418 DTVIGEKVVAYGPIW
+418 DTIAEKTVEGGPTL
-433 RLLKVP
+433 RLFKVP
-439 ENVSHLKIQFVPK
+439 DNVRNLKIQFVSK

-457 DARGIYQLRDGYKY
+457 DARGIYQLKDGYKY
-471 YDFVDS
+471 YSFVDS

-511 NGNFGASFN
+511 NGNSGASLD
-520 TDDFVYKI
+520 TDEFVYKI

-541 TKDFPSGNSGVDIN
+541 TKDFPSNNSGVDVN

-561 DAANRIITIK
+561 DAANRVITIK
-571 STGGGTGNSP
+571 STGGGTTNSP

-618 SQDFINSPAESHTV
+618 TQDFINSAAESHTV

-670 DLKRRA
+670 DLKKRA
-676 QTILDENRNNVPLNK
+676 QTILAENRNNVPLNK
-691 RVSQADIDSLANQMQ
+691 RVSQADIDTLTNQMQ

-719 NRKVDDMEDLVNQN
+719 NQKADQMEDLVNQN

-748 EEHKNEIIG
+748 EEHKGNIIG
-757 NIGDQTTDDGVTR
+757 DIGDQTTDDGVTR

-788 KPNAKQAI
+788 KPNAKKAI
-796 RDKAAK
+796 RDKATK
-802 QREIINHTP
+802 QREIINATP
-811 DATQDEIQDALN
+811 DATEDEIQDAIN
-823 QLTTDETDAIDNV
+823 QLATDETDAIDNV

-848 KNNGINTIGAVAPQ
+848 KNNGINTIGAVVPQ
-862 VTHKQAARDAI
+862 VTHKKAARDAI

-914 QATTNDDVDT
+914 QATTNADVDN

-972 QAAIE
+972 QAAID
-977 KVNAAVAVANTN
+977 KVNAAVTAANTN

-1007 QGIQAIEPATKVKT
+1007 QGIQAITPATKVKT
-1021 DAKNAIDQSAETQHN
+1021 DAKNAIDKSAETQHN
-1036 AIFNNNDATLEE
+1036 TIFNNNDATLEE

-1074 EVAQAKDQGTQNIVV
+1074 EVAQAKDQGMQNIVV

-1096 KTDARNAV
+1096 KTDARNTV

-1128 AINRVNTLKNRALN
+1128 AIDRVNALKNRALT

-1176 ATGVLT
+1176 ATGVLN

-1195 TNATTEEKQVAL
+1195 TNATTEEKQMAL

-1220 INQADTNAEVDQ
+1220 INQADTNTEVDQ
-1232 AQQLGTKAINAI
+1232 AQQLGAQAINAI

-1255 AQTNQHYSAKLVE
+1255 AQINQHYNAKLAE

-1289 DRQQAIESIKQA
+1289 DRQQAIESVKQA
-1301 NTNAEVD
+1301 NTNNEVD
-1308 QAATVAENNIDAV
+1308 QAATTAENNIDAV

-1384 DATTN
+1384 DTTTN
-1389 QAINAID
+1389 QALNAID

-1433 KEVALQALAKEKE
+1433 KEVASQALAKEKE

-1480 IKPAAR
+1480 VKPAAR

-1497 AQINQDK
+1497 AKINQDK
-1504 EATAEERQAALDKI
+1504 EATAEERQVALDKI
-1518 NDLVA
+1518 NEFVNQ
-1523 KAMTNITNDRTNQQ
+1523 AMTDITNNRTNQQ
-1537 VNDSTNQALDDIALV
+1537 VDDTTSQALDSIALV
-1552 TPDHIVRAAARDA
+1552 APEHIVRAAARDA
-1565 VKQQYEAKKHEIE
+1565 VKQQYEAKKQEIE

-1592 NQLANNEKRALQNIN
+1592 NQLANNEKLALQNIN
-1607 QAIAN
+1607 QAVTN
-1612 NDVKRVESN
+1612 NDVKRVETN

-1628 VEPHIVVKPE
+1628 VQPHIVIKPE
-1638 AQEAIKASADNQVES
+1638 AQQAIKASAENQVES

-1660 TTDELD
+1660 TVDELD
-1666 EANQQINDT
+1666 EANQLISDT
-1675 LKQGQQ
+1675 LKQAQQ
-1681 DIDNTTQD
+1681 EIENTNQD
-1689 AAVNDVRN
+1689 AAVTDVRN

-1717 DNIDESN
+1717 DSIEEN
-1724 NNQLDAIRN
+1724 NKNQLDAIRN

-1742 NVAIAALNKIVNAI
+1742 DVAIDTLNKIVNTI

-1764 TNAEVDQTEA
+1764 TNAEVDRTET
-1774 DGNNNIKVILPK
+1774 DGNDNIKVILPK

-1795 SVSAKA
+1795 SVGVKA

-1841 KTAQVNQNSI
+1841 KTAQVNQDSI
-1851 DAQNIISKIK
+1851 NAQNIISKIK

-1891 TDEEQNAAIVQVEKE
+1891 TDEEQNIAIAQVEKE

-1915 GAVTNA
+1915 SAVTNA
-1921 DVAYLLHDG
+1921 DVAYLLHDE

-1937 EPVINKKATAR
+1937 EPVINRKASAR

-1961 IEANVQATVEERN
+1961 IEANFQATVEERN

-2004 TLNLQTIHDL
+2004 SLNLQTIHDL

-2030 DLARVTHLVQNYRK
+2030 DLARVTALVQNYRK

-2142 VDEDATLNDIKKD
+2142 IDEDATLNDIKQY
-2155 TQLIIDEILAIKLPA
+2155 TQFIVDEILAIKLPA
-2170 EVIKAS
+2170 EAMKVS
-2176 PKVGQPAPKVCTP
+2176 PKVIQPAPKVCTP
-2189 IKKEDKQEV
+2189 IKKEETHES
-2198 RKVVK
+2198 RKVEK
-2203 ELPNTGSEEMDLPLK
+2203 ELPNTGSEGMDLPLK
-2218 ELALITGAAL
+2218 EFALITGAAL
-2228 LARRRSKKEKES
+2228 LARRRTKNEKES

>member
-42 HNVQGGSNQALPGNS
+42 NNVQSDTNQATPVNS
-57 QNTNADTNRDIVNDS
+57 QDTNVANNRGLANS
-72 QNTPNAHAT
+72 AQNTPNQSAT
-81 DNTSTNQA
+81 TNQSTNQA
-89 LTNHQNVDVANQV
+89 LVNHNNGSIANQATPTSV
-102 GPAPIQPSA
+102 QSSTPS
-111 SPAQNNNNSNANST
+111 AQNNNHTDGNTTATETVSNAN
-125 ATEPA
+125 
-130 ANTNNNLA
+130 NKDVV
-138 SNNNTLNVPNN
+138 SNNTTLNVPNKTN
-149 TDNNDSA
+149 ENGSGG
-156 RHLTLKE
+156 HLTLKE

-177 VAIAEEA
+177 VAIAEQA
-184 SNRPKKRSRRAAPTD
+184 SNRPKKRSRRAAPAD
-199 PNATPADPTAT
+199 PNATPADPA
-210 PADPTAGNGSAPV
+210 AAAAGNGGAPV

-238 NIGQNAPNEV
+238 NAGQNAPNEV

-254 NIRPSTNRSVPTVTV
+254 GIRPSTNRSVPSVTV
-269 VDNLPGYTL
+269 VDNLPGFTL

-316 IRGNDTNDHGDFN
+316 IKGNDTNDHGDFN
-329 GIEKTLTVN
+329 GIEK
-338 PNSELIF
+338 S
-345 EFNTMTTKNY
+345 
-355 QAQGNV
+355 
-361 IALGRIRGNDTNDH
+361 
-375 GDFNGIEKTLTVN
+375 LTVN

-400 TTKNYQGM
+400 TTKNYQGV

-418 DTVIGEKVVAYGPIW
+418 DTVIAEKSVAYGPIW
-433 RLLKVP
+433 RLFKVP

-520 TDDFVYKI
+520 TDDFVYKV

-541 TKDFPSGNSGVDIN
+541 TKDFPSSNSGVDMN
-555 DMNVTY
+555 DFNVTY
-561 DAANRIITIK
+561 DAANRVITIK
-571 STGGGTGNSP
+571 STGGGSGNSP

-618 SQDFINSPAESHTV
+618 TQDFINSPAESHTV

-670 DLKRRA
+670 DLKRRG

-691 RVSQADIDSLANQMQ
+691 RVSQADIDSLTNQMQ

-719 NRKVDDMEDLVNQN
+719 NKKVDQMEDLVNQN

-788 KPNAKQAI
+788 KPNAKKAI
-796 RDKAAK
+796 RDKATK
-802 QREIINHTP
+802 QREIINATP
-811 DATQDEIQDALN
+811 DATEDEIQDALN
-823 QLTTDETDAIDNV
+823 QLATDETDAIDNV
-836 TNATTNADVETA
+836 TNATTNADVEIA
-848 KNNGINTIGAVAPQ
+848 KNNGINTIGAVVPQ

-914 QATTNDDVDT
+914 QATTNADVDN

-972 QAAIE
+972 QAAID
-977 KVNAAVAVANTN
+977 KVNAAVTAANTN

-1007 QGIQAIEPATKVKT
+1007 QGIQAITPATKVKT
-1021 DAKNAIDQSAETQHN
+1021 DAKNAIDKSAETQHN
-1036 AIFNNNDATLEE
+1036 TIFNNNDATLEE

-1104 NEKAR
+1104 NDKAR

-1128 AINRVNTLKNRALN
+1128 AINRVNTLKNRALT

-1176 ATGVLT
+1176 ATGVLN

-1207 NQVDQDL
+1207 NQVDQEL

-1255 AQTNQHYSAKLVE
+1255 AQINQHYNAKLAE
-1268 INATPDATDDE
+1268 INATPDATNDE

-1371 FNQINQNQTNDQV
+1371 INQINQNQTNDQV
-1384 DATTN
+1384 DTTTN
-1389 QAINAID
+1389 QAVNAID

-1433 KEVALQALAKEKE
+1433 KEVASQALAKEKE

-1480 IKPAAR
+1480 VKPAAR

-1497 AQINQDK
+1497 AKINQDK
-1504 EATAEERQAALDKI
+1504 EATAEERQVALDKI
-1518 NDLVA
+1518 NEFVNQ
-1523 KAMTNITNDRTNQQ
+1523 AMTDITNNRTNQQ
-1537 VNDSTNQALDDIALV
+1537 VDDTTSQALDSIALV
-1552 TPDHIVRAAARDA
+1552 APEHIVRAAARDA
-1565 VKQQYEAKKHEIE
+1565 VKQQYEAKKQEIE

-1592 NQLANNEKRALQNIN
+1592 NQLANNEKLALQNIN
-1607 QAIAN
+1607 QAVTN
-1612 NDVKRVESN
+1612 NDVKRVETN

-1628 VEPHIVVKPE
+1628 VQPHIVIKPE
-1638 AQEAIKASADNQVES
+1638 AQQAIKATAENQVES

-1660 TTDELD
+1660 TVDELD
-1666 EANQQINDT
+1666 EANQLISDT
-1675 LKQGQQ
+1675 LKQAQQ
-1681 DIDNTTQD
+1681 EIENTNQD
-1689 AAVNDVRN
+1689 AAVTDVRN

-1717 DNIDESN
+1717 DSIEEN
-1724 NNQLDAIRN
+1724 NKNQLDAIRN

-1742 NVAIAALNKIVNAI
+1742 DVAIDTLNKIVNTI

-1764 TNAEVDQTEA
+1764 TNAEVDRTET
-1774 DGNNNIKVILPK
+1774 DGNDNIKVILPK

-1795 SVSAKA
+1795 SVGVKA

-1841 KTAQVNQNSI
+1841 KTAQVNQDSI

-1891 TDEEQNAAIVQVEKE
+1891 TDEEQNIAIAQVEKE

-1915 GAVTNA
+1915 SAVTNA
-1921 DVAYLLHDG
+1921 DVAYLLHDE

-1937 EPVINKKATAR
+1937 EPVINRKASAR

-1961 IEANVQATVEERN
+1961 IEANIQATVEERN

-2004 TLNLQTIHDL
+2004 SLNLQTIHDL

-2030 DLARVTHLVQNYRK
+2030 DLARVTALVQNYRK
-2044 VSDRNKAD
+2044 VSNRNKAD

-2085 VALGDIEAVIT
+2085 VALSDIEAVIT

-2128 KALIDQYVADGNRM
+2128 KVLIDQYVADGNRM
-2142 VDEDATLNDIKKD
+2142 IDEDATLNDIKQH
-2155 TQLIIDEILAIKLPA
+2155 TQFIVDEILAIKLPA
-2170 EVIKAS
+2170 EATKVS
-2176 PKVGQPAPKVCTP
+2176 PKEIQPAPKVCTP
-2189 IKKEDKQEV
+2189 IKKEETHES
-2198 RKVVK
+2198 RKVEK
-2203 ELPNTGSEEMDLPLK
+2203 ELPNTGSEGMDLPLK
-2218 ELALITGAAL
+2218 EFALITGAAL
-2228 LARRRSKKEKES
+2228 LARRRTKNEKES

>member
-199 PNATPADPTAT
+199 PTAT

-298 SGDAKNYQAQGN
+298 SGDA
-310 VIALGR
+310 
-316 IRGNDTNDHGDFN
+316 
-329 GIEKTLTVN
+329 
-338 PNSELIF
+338 
-345 EFNTMTTKNY
+345 KNY

-1147 STTAMVNSIRDDAVN
+1147 STAMVNSIRDDAVN

-2085 VALGDIEAVIT
+2085 VTLGDIEAVIT

>member
-1 MNLLKKNK
+1 M
-9 YSIRKYKVGI
+9 
-19 FSTLIGTVLLLSNPN
+19 
-34 GAQALTTD
+34 
-42 HNVQGGSNQALPGNS
+42 
-57 QNTNADTNRDIVNDS
+57 
-72 QNTPNAHAT
+72 
-81 DNTSTNQA
+81 
-89 LTNHQNVDVANQV
+89 
-102 GPAPIQPSA
+102 
-111 SPAQNNNNSNANST
+111 
-125 ATEPA
+125 
-130 ANTNNNLA
+130 
-138 SNNNTLNVPNN
+138 PNN

-298 SGDAKNYQAQGN
+298 SGDA
-310 VIALGR
+310 
-316 IRGNDTNDHGDFN
+316 
-329 GIEKTLTVN
+329 
-338 PNSELIF
+338 
-345 EFNTMTTKNY
+345 KNY

-1147 STTAMVNSIRDDAVN
+1147 STAMVNSIRDDAVN

-2085 VALGDIEAVIT
+2085 VTLGDIEAVIT

>member
-42 HNVQGGSNQALPGNS
+42 NNVQSDTNQATPVNS
-57 QNTNADTNRDIVNDS
+57 QDKDVANNRGLANS
-72 QNTPNAHAT
+72 AQNTPNQSAT
-81 DNTSTNQA
+81 TNQATNQA
-89 LTNHQNVDVANQV
+89 LVNHNNGSIVNQATPTSV
-102 GPAPIQPSA
+102 QSSTPS
-111 SPAQNNNNSNANST
+111 AQNNNHTDGNTTATETVSNAN
-125 ATEPA
+125 
-130 ANTNNNLA
+130 NNDVA
-138 SNNNTLNVPNN
+138 SNNTTLNVPNKTN
-149 TDNNDSA
+149 ENGSGG
-156 RHLTLKE
+156 HLTLKE

-177 VAIAEEA
+177 VAIAEPA
-184 SNRPKKRSRRAAPTD
+184 SNRPKKRSRRAAPAD
-199 PNATPADPTAT
+199 PNATPADPGA
-210 PADPTAGNGSAPV
+210 AAAGNGGAPV

-238 NIGQNAPNEV
+238 NAGQNAPNEV

-254 NIRPSTNRSVPTVTV
+254 SIRPSTNRSVPSVTV
-269 VDNLPGYTL
+269 VDNLPGFTL

-286 FSHAMVRTSMFD
+286 LSHAMVRTSMFEAG
-298 SGDAKNYQAQGN
+298 SNRTYQAQGN
-310 VIALGR
+310 VLALGR
-316 IRGNDTNDHGDFN
+316 ISGTDASNHGDFN
-329 GIEKTLTVN
+329 GIEKSLTVN

-345 EFNTMTTKNY
+345 EFNTMPTKNG
-355 QAQGNV
+355 QGATNV
-361 IALGRIRGNDTNDH
+361 
-375 GDFNGIEKTLTVN
+375 
-388 PNSELIFEFNTM
+388 
-400 TTKNYQGM
+400 
-408 TNLIIKNADN
+408 IIKNADTN
-418 DTVIGEKVVAYGPIW
+418 DTIAEKTVEGGPTL
-433 RLLKVP
+433 RLFKVP
-439 ENVSHLKIQFVPK
+439 DNVRNLKIQFVPK

-457 DARGIYQLRDGYKY
+457 DARGIYQLKDGYKY
-471 YDFVDS
+471 YSFVDS

-511 NGNFGASFN
+511 NGNSGASLD
-520 TDDFVYKI
+520 TDEFVYKI

-541 TKDFPSGNSGVDIN
+541 TKDFPSNNSGVDVN

-561 DAANRIITIK
+561 DAANRVITIK
-571 STGGGTGNSP
+571 STGGGTTNSP

-618 SQDFINSPAESHTV
+618 TQDFINSAAESHTV

-670 DLKRRA
+670 DLKKRA
-676 QTILDENRNNVPLNK
+676 QTILAENRNNVPLNK
-691 RVSQADIDSLANQMQ
+691 RVSQADIDTLTNQMQ

-719 NRKVDDMEDLVNQN
+719 NQKADQMEDLVNQN

-748 EEHKNEIIG
+748 EEHKGNIIG
-757 NIGDQTTDDGVTR
+757 DIGDQTTDDGVTR

-788 KPNAKQAI
+788 KPNAKKAI
-796 RDKAAK
+796 RDKATK
-802 QREIINHTP
+802 QREIINATP
-811 DATQDEIQDALN
+811 DATEDEIQDAIN
-823 QLTTDETDAIDNV
+823 QLATDETDAIDNV

-848 KNNGINTIGAVAPQ
+848 KNNGINTIGSVVPQ

-914 QATTNDDVDT
+914 QATTNADVDN

-972 QAAIE
+972 QAAID
-977 KVNAAVAVANTN
+977 KVNAAVTAANTN
-989 ILNANTNAD
+989 ILNANTNAE

-1007 QGIQAIEPATKVKT
+1007 QGIQAITPATKVKT
-1021 DAKNAIDQSAETQHN
+1021 DAKNAIDKSAETQHN
-1036 AIFNNNDATLEE
+1036 TIFNNNDATLEE

-1096 KTDARNAV
+1096 KTDARNVV
-1104 NEKAR
+1104 NDKAR

-1128 AINRVNTLKNRALN
+1128 AINRVNTLKNRALT

-1176 ATGVLT
+1176 ATGVLN

-1207 NQVDQDL
+1207 NQVDQEL

-1255 AQTNQHYSAKLVE
+1255 AQINQHYNAKLAE
-1268 INATPDATDDE
+1268 INATPDATNDE

-1384 DATTN
+1384 DTTTN
-1389 QAINAID
+1389 QALNAID

-1433 KEVALQALAKEKE
+1433 KEVASQALAKEKE

-1480 IKPAAR
+1480 VKPAAR

-1497 AQINQDK
+1497 AKINQDK
-1504 EATAEERQAALDKI
+1504 EATAEERQVALDKI
-1518 NDLVA
+1518 NEFVNQT
-1523 KAMTNITNDRTNQQ
+1523 MTDITNNRTNQQ
-1537 VNDSTNQALDDIALV
+1537 VDDTTSQALDSIALV
-1552 TPDHIVRAAARDA
+1552 APEHIVRAAARDA
-1565 VKQQYEAKKHEIE
+1565 VKQQYEAKKQEIE

-1592 NQLANNEKRALQNIN
+1592 NQLANNKKLALQNIN
-1607 QAIAN
+1607 QAVTN
-1612 NDVKRVESN
+1612 NDVKRVETN

-1628 VEPHIVVKPE
+1628 VQPHIVIKPE
-1638 AQEAIKASADNQVES
+1638 AQQAIKASAENQVES

-1660 TTDELD
+1660 TVDELD
-1666 EANQQINDT
+1666 EANQLISDT
-1675 LKQGQQ
+1675 LKQAQQ
-1681 DIDNTTQD
+1681 EIENTNQD
-1689 AAVNDVRN
+1689 AAVTDVRN

-1717 DNIDESN
+1717 DSIEEN
-1724 NNQLDAIRN
+1724 NKNQLDAIRN

-1742 NVAIAALNKIVNAI
+1742 DVAIDTLNKIVNTI

-1764 TNAEVDQTEA
+1764 TNAEVDRTET
-1774 DGNNNIKVILPK
+1774 DGNDNIKVILPK

-1795 SVSAKA
+1795 SVGVKA

-1841 KTAQVNQNSI
+1841 KTAQVNQDSI

-1891 TDEEQNAAIVQVEKE
+1891 TDEEQNIAIAQVEKE

-1915 GAVTNA
+1915 SAVTNA
-1921 DVAYLLHDG
+1921 DVAYLLHDE

-1937 EPVINKKATAR
+1937 EPVISRKASAR

-1961 IEANVQATVEERN
+1961 IEANIQATVEERN

-2004 TLNLQTIHDL
+2004 SLNLQTIHDL

-2030 DLARVTHLVQNYRK
+2030 DLARVTALVQNYRK

-2085 VALGDIEAVIT
+2085 VALSDIEAVIT

-2128 KALIDQYVADGNRM
+2128 KVLIDQYVADGNRM
-2142 VDEDATLNDIKKD
+2142 IDEDATLNDIKQH
-2155 TQLIIDEILAIKLPA
+2155 TQFIVDEILAIKLPA
-2170 EVIKAS
+2170 EAMKVS
-2176 PKVGQPAPKVCTP
+2176 PKVIQPAPKVCTP
-2189 IKKEDKQEV
+2189 IKKEETHES
-2198 RKVVK
+2198 RKVEK

-2218 ELALITGAAL
+2218 EFALITGAAL
-2228 LARRRSKKEKES
+2228 LARRRTKNEKES

>member
-42 HNVQGGSNQALPGNS
+42 NNVQSDTNQATPVNS
-57 QNTNADTNRDIVNDS
+57 QDTNVANNRGLANS
-72 QNTPNAHAT
+72 AQNTPNQSAT
-81 DNTSTNQA
+81 TNQSTNQA
-89 LTNHQNVDVANQV
+89 LVNHNNGSIANQATPTSV
-102 GPAPIQPSA
+102 QSSTPS
-111 SPAQNNNNSNANST
+111 AQNNNHTDGNTTATETVSNAN
-125 ATEPA
+125 
-130 ANTNNNLA
+130 NKDVV
-138 SNNNTLNVPNN
+138 SNNTTLNVPNKTN
-149 TDNNDSA
+149 ENGSGG
-156 RHLTLKE
+156 HLTLKE

-177 VAIAEEA
+177 VAIAEQA
-184 SNRPKKRSRRAAPTD
+184 SNRPKKRSRRAAPAD
-199 PNATPADPTAT
+199 PNATPADPA
-210 PADPTAGNGSAPV
+210 AAAAGNGGAPV

-238 NIGQNAPNEV
+238 NAGQNAPNEV

-254 NIRPSTNRSVPTVTV
+254 GIRPSTNRSVPSVTV
-269 VDNLPGYTL
+269 VDNLPGFTL

-316 IRGNDTNDHGDFN
+316 IKGNDTNDHGDFN
-329 GIEKTLTVN
+329 GIEK
-338 PNSELIF
+338 S
-345 EFNTMTTKNY
+345 
-355 QAQGNV
+355 
-361 IALGRIRGNDTNDH
+361 
-375 GDFNGIEKTLTVN
+375 LTVN

-400 TTKNYQGM
+400 TTKNYQGV

-418 DTVIGEKVVAYGPIW
+418 DTVIAEKSVAYGPIW
-433 RLLKVP
+433 RLFKVP

-520 TDDFVYKI
+520 TDDFVYKV

-541 TKDFPSGNSGVDIN
+541 TKDFPSSNSGVDMN
-555 DMNVTY
+555 DFNVTY
-561 DAANRIITIK
+561 DAANRVITIK
-571 STGGGTGNSP
+571 STGGGSGNSP

-618 SQDFINSPAESHTV
+618 TQDFINSPAESHTV

-691 RVSQADIDSLANQMQ
+691 RVSQADIDSLTNQMQ

-719 NRKVDDMEDLVNQN
+719 NKKVDQMEDLVNQN

-788 KPNAKQAI
+788 KPNAKKAI
-796 RDKAAK
+796 RDKATK
-802 QREIINHTP
+802 QREIINATP
-811 DATQDEIQDALN
+811 DATEDEIQDALN
-823 QLTTDETDAIDNV
+823 QLATDETDAIDNV
-836 TNATTNADVETA
+836 TNATTNADVEIA
-848 KNNGINTIGAVAPQ
+848 KNNGINTIGAVVPQ

-914 QATTNDDVDT
+914 QATTNADVDN

-972 QAAIE
+972 QAAID
-977 KVNAAVAVANTN
+977 KVNAAVTAANTN

-1007 QGIQAIEPATKVKT
+1007 QGIQAITPATKVKT
-1021 DAKNAIDQSAETQHN
+1021 DAKNAIDKSAETQHN
-1036 AIFNNNDATLEE
+1036 TIFNNNDATLEE

-1104 NEKAR
+1104 NDKAR

-1128 AINRVNTLKNRALN
+1128 AINRVNTLKNRALT

-1176 ATGVLT
+1176 ATGVLN

-1207 NQVDQDL
+1207 NQVDQEL

-1255 AQTNQHYSAKLVE
+1255 AQINQHYNAKLAE
-1268 INATPDATDDE
+1268 INATPDATNDE

-1371 FNQINQNQTNDQV
+1371 INQINQNQTNDQV
-1384 DATTN
+1384 DTTTN
-1389 QAINAID
+1389 QAVNAID

-1427 DSTDNE
+1427 DSTENE
-1433 KEVALQALAKEKE
+1433 KEVASQALAKEKE

-1480 IKPAAR
+1480 VKPAAR

-1497 AQINQDK
+1497 AKINQDK
-1504 EATAEERQAALDKI
+1504 EATAEERQVALDKI
-1518 NDLVA
+1518 NEFVNQ
-1523 KAMTNITNDRTNQQ
+1523 AMTDITNNRTNQQ
-1537 VNDSTNQALDDIALV
+1537 VDDTTSQALDSIALV
-1552 TPDHIVRAAARDA
+1552 APEHIVRAAARDA
-1565 VKQQYEAKKHEIE
+1565 VKQQYEAKKQEIE

-1592 NQLANNEKRALQNIN
+1592 NQLANNEKLALQNIN
-1607 QAIAN
+1607 QAVTN
-1612 NDVKRVESN
+1612 NDVKRVETN

-1628 VEPHIVVKPE
+1628 VQPHIVIKPE
-1638 AQEAIKASADNQVES
+1638 AQQAIKATAENQVES

-1660 TTDELD
+1660 TVDELD
-1666 EANQQINDT
+1666 EANQLISDT
-1675 LKQGQQ
+1675 LKQAQQ
-1681 DIDNTTQD
+1681 EIENTNQD
-1689 AAVNDVRN
+1689 AAVTDVRN

-1717 DNIDESN
+1717 DSIEEN
-1724 NNQLDAIRN
+1724 NKNQLDAIRN

-1742 NVAIAALNKIVNAI
+1742 DVAIDTLNKIVNTI

-1764 TNAEVDQTEA
+1764 TNAEVDRTET
-1774 DGNNNIKVILPK
+1774 DGNDNIKVILPK

-1795 SVSAKA
+1795 SVGVKA

-1841 KTAQVNQNSI
+1841 KTAQVNQDSI

-1891 TDEEQNAAIVQVEKE
+1891 TDEEQNIAIAQVEKE

-1915 GAVTNA
+1915 SAVTNA
-1921 DVAYLLHDG
+1921 DVAYLLHDE

-1937 EPVINKKATAR
+1937 EPVINRKASAR

-1961 IEANVQATVEERN
+1961 IEANIQATVEERN

-2004 TLNLQTIHDL
+2004 SLNLQTIHDL

-2030 DLARVTHLVQNYRK
+2030 DLARVTALVQNYRK
-2044 VSDRNKAD
+2044 VSNRNKAD

-2085 VALGDIEAVIT
+2085 VALSDIEAVIT

-2128 KALIDQYVADGNRM
+2128 KVLIDQYVADGNRM
-2142 VDEDATLNDIKKD
+2142 IDEDATLNDIKQH
-2155 TQLIIDEILAIKLPA
+2155 TQFIVDEILAIKLPA
-2170 EVIKAS
+2170 EATKVS
-2176 PKVGQPAPKVCTP
+2176 PKEIQPAPKVCTP
-2189 IKKEDKQEV
+2189 IKKEETHES
-2198 RKVVK
+2198 RKVEK
-2203 ELPNTGSEEMDLPLK
+2203 ELPNTGSEGMDLPLK
-2218 ELALITGAAL
+2218 EFALITGAAL
-2228 LARRRSKKEKES
+2228 LARRRTKNEKES

>member
-57 QNTNADTNRDIVNDS
+57 PNTNADTNRDIVNGS

-89 LTNHQNVDVANQV
+89 LTNHQNVGVANQV
-102 GPAPIQPSA
+102 APAPIQPSTSSA
-111 SPAQNNNNSNANST
+111 SNNNHSDANST

-184 SNRPKKRSRRAAPTD
+184 SNRPKKRSRRAAPAD
-199 PNATPADPTAT
+199 PNAT

-223 AITAPYTP
+223 AITAPFTP

-248 LSFDDN
+248 LTFDDN

-316 IRGNDTNDHGDFN
+316 IKGNDTNDHG
-329 GIEKTLTVN
+329 G
-338 PNSELIF
+338 
-345 EFNTMTTKNY
+345 
-355 QAQGNV
+355 
-361 IALGRIRGNDTNDH
+361 
-375 GDFNGIEKTLTVN
+375 FNGIEKTLTVN

-611 TLTYKTY
+611 ILTYKTY
-618 SQDFINSPAESHTV
+618 TQDFINSPAESHTV

-670 DLKRRA
+670 ELKRRA

-691 RVSQADIDSLANQMQ
+691 RVSQADIDSLVNQMQ

-802 QREIINHTP
+802 QREIINNTP

-977 KVNAAVAVANTN
+977 KVNAAVAAANTN

-1007 QGIQAIEPATKVKT
+1007 QGIQANEPATKVKT

-1104 NEKAR
+1104 NDKAR

-1195 TNATTEEKQVAL
+1195 TNATDEEKQVAL

-1244 QPNIVKKPAAL
+1244 QPNIVKKPTAL
-1255 AQTNQHYSAKLVE
+1255 AQINQHYNAKLAE

-1396 NVEAEVVI
+1396 NVEAKVVI

-1433 KEVALQALAKEKE
+1433 KEVALLALAKEKE

-1480 IKPAAR
+1480 VKPAAR

-1552 TPDHIVRAAARDA
+1552 TPDHIVRATARDA

-1592 NQLANNEKRALQNIN
+1592 NQLANNEKRALQNID

-1915 GAVTNA
+1915 SAVTNA

-1948 EQLTTLFNDKKQA
+1948 EQLTTLFNDKKLA

-2004 TLNLQTIHDL
+2004 SLNLQTIHDL

-2128 KALIDQYVADGNRM
+2128 KALIDQYVADGIRM
-2142 VDEDATLNDIKKD
+2142 IDEDATLNDIKQH
-2155 TQLIIDEILAIKLPA
+2155 TQFIVDEILAIKLPA
-2170 EVIKAS
+2170 EATKVL
-2176 PKVGQPAPKVCTP
+2176 PKVGQPAPKLCTS
-2189 IKKEDKQEV
+2189 IKKVDKQEV

-2228 LARRRSKKEKES
+2228 LARRRNKNEKES

>member
-42 HNVQGGSNQALPGNS
+42 NNVQSDTNQATPVNS
-57 QNTNADTNRDIVNDS
+57 QDTNVANNRGLANS
-72 QNTPNAHAT
+72 AQNTPNQSAT
-81 DNTSTNQA
+81 TNQSTNQA
-89 LTNHQNVDVANQV
+89 LVNHNNGSIANQATPTSV
-102 GPAPIQPSA
+102 QSSTPS
-111 SPAQNNNNSNANST
+111 AQNNNHTDGNTTATETVSNAN
-125 ATEPA
+125 
-130 ANTNNNLA
+130 NKDVV
-138 SNNNTLNVPNN
+138 SNNTTLNVPNKTN
-149 TDNNDSA
+149 ENGSGG
-156 RHLTLKE
+156 HLTLKE

-177 VAIAEEA
+177 VAIAEQA
-184 SNRPKKRSRRAAPTD
+184 SNRPKKRSRRAAPAD
-199 PNATPADPTAT
+199 PNATPADPA
-210 PADPTAGNGSAPV
+210 AAAAGNGGAPV

-238 NIGQNAPNEV
+238 NAGQNAPNEV

-254 NIRPSTNRSVPTVTV
+254 GIRPSTNRSVPSVTV
-269 VDNLPGYTL
+269 VDNLPGFTL

-316 IRGNDTNDHGDFN
+316 IKGNDTNDHGDFN
-329 GIEKTLTVN
+329 GIEK
-338 PNSELIF
+338 S
-345 EFNTMTTKNY
+345 
-355 QAQGNV
+355 
-361 IALGRIRGNDTNDH
+361 
-375 GDFNGIEKTLTVN
+375 LTVN

-400 TTKNYQGM
+400 TTKNYQGV

-418 DTVIGEKVVAYGPIW
+418 DTVIAEKSVAYGPIW
-433 RLLKVP
+433 RLFKVP

-520 TDDFVYKI
+520 TDDFVYKV

-541 TKDFPSGNSGVDIN
+541 TKDFPSSNSGVDMN
-555 DMNVTY
+555 DFNVTY
-561 DAANRIITIK
+561 DAANRVITIK
-571 STGGGTGNSP
+571 STGGGSGNSP

-618 SQDFINSPAESHTV
+618 TQDFINSPAESHTV

-691 RVSQADIDSLANQMQ
+691 RVSQADIDSLTNQMQ

-719 NRKVDDMEDLVNQN
+719 NKKVDQMEDLVNQN

-788 KPNAKQAI
+788 KPNAKKAI
-796 RDKAAK
+796 RDKATK
-802 QREIINHTP
+802 QREIINATP
-811 DATQDEIQDALN
+811 DATEDEIQDALN
-823 QLTTDETDAIDNV
+823 QLATDETDAIDNV
-836 TNATTNADVETA
+836 TNATTNADVEIA
-848 KNNGINTIGAVAPQ
+848 KNNGINTIGAVVPQ

-914 QATTNDDVDT
+914 QATTNADVDN

-972 QAAIE
+972 QAAID
-977 KVNAAVAVANTN
+977 KVNAAVTAANTN

-1007 QGIQAIEPATKVKT
+1007 QGIQAITPATKVKT
-1021 DAKNAIDQSAETQHN
+1021 DAKNAIDKSAETQHN
-1036 AIFNNNDATLEE
+1036 TIFNNNDATLEE

-1104 NEKAR
+1104 NDKAR

-1128 AINRVNTLKNRALN
+1128 AINRVNTLKNRALT

-1176 ATGVLT
+1176 ATGVLN
-1182 DLATAKKQEINQN
+1182 DLATAKKQKINQN

-1207 NQVDQDL
+1207 NQVDQEL

-1255 AQTNQHYSAKLVE
+1255 AQINQHYNAKLAE
-1268 INATPDATDDE
+1268 INATPDATNDE

-1371 FNQINQNQTNDQV
+1371 INQINQNQTNDQV
-1384 DATTN
+1384 DTTTN
-1389 QAINAID
+1389 QAVNAID

-1433 KEVALQALAKEKE
+1433 KEVASQALAKEKE

-1480 IKPAAR
+1480 VKPAAR

-1497 AQINQDK
+1497 AKINQDK
-1504 EATAEERQAALDKI
+1504 EATAEERQVALDKI
-1518 NDLVA
+1518 NEFVNQ
-1523 KAMTNITNDRTNQQ
+1523 AMTDITNNRTNQQ
-1537 VNDSTNQALDDIALV
+1537 VDDTTSQALDSIALV
-1552 TPDHIVRAAARDA
+1552 APEHIVRAAARDA
-1565 VKQQYEAKKHEIE
+1565 VKQQYEAKKQEIE

-1592 NQLANNEKRALQNIN
+1592 NQLANNEKLALQNIN
-1607 QAIAN
+1607 QAVTN
-1612 NDVKRVESN
+1612 NDVKRVETN

-1628 VEPHIVVKPE
+1628 VQPHIVIKPE
-1638 AQEAIKASADNQVES
+1638 AQQAIKATAENQVES

-1660 TTDELD
+1660 TVDELD
-1666 EANQQINDT
+1666 EANQLISDT
-1675 LKQGQQ
+1675 LKQAQQ
-1681 DIDNTTQD
+1681 EIENTNQD
-1689 AAVNDVRN
+1689 AAVTDVRN

-1717 DNIDESN
+1717 DSIEEN
-1724 NNQLDAIRN
+1724 NKNQLDAIRN

-1742 NVAIAALNKIVNAI
+1742 DVAIDTLNKIVNTI

-1764 TNAEVDQTEA
+1764 TNAEVDRTET
-1774 DGNNNIKVILPK
+1774 DGNDNIKVILPK

-1795 SVSAKA
+1795 SVGVKA

-1841 KTAQVNQNSI
+1841 KTAQVNQDSI

-1891 TDEEQNAAIVQVEKE
+1891 TDEEQNIAIAQVEKE

-1915 GAVTNA
+1915 SAVTNA
-1921 DVAYLLHDG
+1921 DVAYLLHDE

-1937 EPVINKKATAR
+1937 EPVINRKASAR

-1961 IEANVQATVEERN
+1961 IEANIQSTVEERN

-2004 TLNLQTIHDL
+2004 SLNLQTIHDL

-2030 DLARVTHLVQNYRK
+2030 DLARVTALVQNYRK
-2044 VSDRNKAD
+2044 VSNRNKAD

-2085 VALGDIEAVIT
+2085 VALSDIEAVIT

-2128 KALIDQYVADGNRM
+2128 KVLIDQYVADGNRM
-2142 VDEDATLNDIKKD
+2142 IDEDATLNDIKQH
-2155 TQLIIDEILAIKLPA
+2155 TQFIVDEILAIKLPA
-2170 EVIKAS
+2170 EATKVS
-2176 PKVGQPAPKVCTP
+2176 PKEIQPAPKVCTP
-2189 IKKEDKQEV
+2189 IKKEETHES
-2198 RKVVK
+2198 RKVEK
-2203 ELPNTGSEEMDLPLK
+2203 ELPNTGSEGMDLPLK
-2218 ELALITGAAL
+2218 EFALITGAAL
-2228 LARRRSKKEKES
+2228 LARRRTKNEKES

>member
-42 HNVQGGSNQALPGNS
+42 NNVQSDTNQATPVNS
-57 QNTNADTNRDIVNDS
+57 QDKDVANNRGLANS
-72 QNTPNAHAT
+72 AQNTPNQSAT
-81 DNTSTNQA
+81 TNQATNQA
-89 LTNHQNVDVANQV
+89 LVNHNNGSIVNQATPTSV
-102 GPAPIQPSA
+102 QSSTPS
-111 SPAQNNNNSNANST
+111 AQNNNHTDGNTTATETVSNAN
-125 ATEPA
+125 
-130 ANTNNNLA
+130 NNDA
-138 SNNNTLNVPNN
+138 VSNNTTLNVPNKTN
-149 TDNNDSA
+149 ENGSGG
-156 RHLTLKE
+156 HLTLKE

-177 VAIAEEA
+177 VAIAEPA
-184 SNRPKKRSRRAAPTD
+184 SNRPKKRSRRAAPAD
-199 PNATPADPTAT
+199 PNATPADPA
-210 PADPTAGNGSAPV
+210 AAAAGNGGAPV

-238 NIGQNAPNEV
+238 NAGQNAPNEV

-254 NIRPSTNRSVPTVTV
+254 GIRPSTNRSVPSVTV
-269 VDNLPGYTL
+269 VDNLPGFTL

-298 SGDAKNYQAQGN
+298 SADAKNYQAQGN

-316 IRGNDTNDHGDFN
+316 IKGN
-329 GIEKTLTVN
+329 
-338 PNSELIF
+338 
-345 EFNTMTTKNY
+345 Y
-355 QAQGNV
+355 
-361 IALGRIRGNDTNDH
+361 TNDH

-400 TTKNYQGM
+400 TTKNYQGV

-418 DTVIGEKVVAYGPIW
+418 DTVIAEKSVAYGPIW
-433 RLLKVP
+433 RLFKVP

-520 TDDFVYKI
+520 TDDFVYQV

-541 TKDFPSGNSGVDIN
+541 TKDFPSSNSGVDMN
-555 DMNVTY
+555 DFNVTY
-561 DAANRIITIK
+561 DAANRVITIK
-571 STGGGTGNSP
+571 STGGGSGNSP

-618 SQDFINSPAESHTV
+618 TQDFINSPAESHTV

-691 RVSQADIDSLANQMQ
+691 RVSQADIDSLTNQMQ

-719 NRKVDDMEDLVNQN
+719 NKKVDQMEDLVNQN

-788 KPNAKQAI
+788 KPNAKKAI
-796 RDKAAK
+796 RDKATK
-802 QREIINHTP
+802 QREIINATP
-811 DATQDEIQDALN
+811 DATEDEIQDALN
-823 QLTTDETDAIDNV
+823 QLATDETDAIDNV

-848 KNNGINTIGAVAPQ
+848 KNNGINTIGAVVPQ
-862 VTHKQAARDAI
+862 VTHKKAARDAI

-914 QATTNDDVDT
+914 QATTNADVDN

-972 QAAIE
+972 QAAID
-977 KVNAAVAVANTN
+977 KVNAAVTAANTN

-1007 QGIQAIEPATKVKT
+1007 QGIQAITPATKVKT
-1021 DAKNAIDQSAETQHN
+1021 DAKNAIDKSAETQHN
-1036 AIFNNNDATLEE
+1036 TIFNNNDATLEE

-1096 KTDARNAV
+1096 KTDARNVV
-1104 NEKAR
+1104 NDKAR

-1128 AINRVNTLKNRALN
+1128 AINRVNTLKNRALT

-1176 ATGVLT
+1176 ATGVLN

-1207 NQVDQDL
+1207 NQVDQEL

-1255 AQTNQHYSAKLVE
+1255 AQINQHYNAKLAE

-1289 DRQQAIESIKQA
+1289 DRQQAIESVKQA

-1384 DATTN
+1384 DTTTN
-1389 QAINAID
+1389 QALNAID

-1433 KEVALQALAKEKE
+1433 KEVASQALAKEKE

-1480 IKPAAR
+1480 VKPAAR
-1486 EKINQKANELR
+1486 EKINQKVNELR
-1497 AQINQDK
+1497 AKINQDK
-1504 EATAEERQAALDKI
+1504 EATAEERQVALDKI
-1518 NDLVA
+1518 NEFVNQ
-1523 KAMTNITNDRTNQQ
+1523 AMTDITNNRTNQQ
-1537 VNDSTNQALDDIALV
+1537 VDDTTSQALDSIALV
-1552 TPDHIVRAAARDA
+1552 APEHIVRAAARDA
-1565 VKQQYEAKKHEIE
+1565 VKQQYEAKKQEIE

-1592 NQLANNEKRALQNIN
+1592 NQLANNEKLALQNIN
-1607 QAIAN
+1607 QAVTN
-1612 NDVKRVESN
+1612 NDVKRVETN

-1628 VEPHIVVKPE
+1628 VQPHIVIKPE
-1638 AQEAIKASADNQVES
+1638 AQQAIKASAENQVES

-1660 TTDELD
+1660 TVDELD
-1666 EANQQINDT
+1666 EANQLISDT
-1675 LKQGQQ
+1675 LKQAQQ
-1681 DIDNTTQD
+1681 EIENTNQD
-1689 AAVNDVRN
+1689 AAVTDVRN

-1717 DNIDESN
+1717 DSIEEN
-1724 NNQLDAIRN
+1724 NKNQLDAIRN

-1742 NVAIAALNKIVNAI
+1742 DVAIDTLNKIVNTI

-1764 TNAEVDQTEA
+1764 TNAEVDRTET
-1774 DGNNNIKVILPK
+1774 DGNDNIKVILPK

-1795 SVSAKA
+1795 SVGVKA

-1841 KTAQVNQNSI
+1841 KTAQVNQDSI

-1883 LIKANNEA
+1883 LSKANNEA
-1891 TDEEQNAAIVQVEKE
+1891 TDEEQNIAIAQVEKE

-1915 GAVTNA
+1915 SAVTNA
-1921 DVAYLLHDG
+1921 DVAYLLHDE

-1937 EPVINKKATAR
+1937 EPVINRKASAR

-1961 IEANVQATVEERN
+1961 IEANIQATVEERN

-2004 TLNLQTIHDL
+2004 SLNLQTIHDL

-2030 DLARVTHLVQNYRK
+2030 DLARVTALVQNYRK
-2044 VSDRNKAD
+2044 VSNRNKAD

-2085 VALGDIEAVIT
+2085 VALSDIEAVIT

-2128 KALIDQYVADGNRM
+2128 KVLIDQYVADGNRM
-2142 VDEDATLNDIKKD
+2142 IDEDATLNDIKQH
-2155 TQLIIDEILAIKLPA
+2155 TQFIVDEILAIKLPA
-2170 EVIKAS
+2170 EPTKVS
-2176 PKVGQPAPKVCTP
+2176 PKVIQPAPKVCTP
-2189 IKKEDKQEV
+2189 IKKEETHES
-2198 RKVVK
+2198 RKVEK
-2203 ELPNTGSEEMDLPLK
+2203 ELPNTGSEGMDLPLK
-2218 ELALITGAAL
+2218 EFALITGAAL
-2228 LARRRSKKEKES
+2228 LARRRTKNEKES

>member
-42 HNVQGGSNQALPGNS
+42 NNVQSDTNQATPVNS
-57 QNTNADTNRDIVNDS
+57 QDKDVANNRGLANS
-72 QNTPNAHAT
+72 AQNTPNQSAT
-81 DNTSTNQA
+81 TNQATNQA
-89 LTNHQNVDVANQV
+89 LVNHNNGSIVNQATPTSV
-102 GPAPIQPSA
+102 QSSTPS
-111 SPAQNNNNSNANST
+111 AQNNNHTDGNTTATETVSNAN
-125 ATEPA
+125 
-130 ANTNNNLA
+130 NNDA
-138 SNNNTLNVPNN
+138 VSNNTTLNVPNKTN
-149 TDNNDSA
+149 ENGSGG
-156 RHLTLKE
+156 HLTLKE

-177 VAIAEEA
+177 VAIAEPA
-184 SNRPKKRSRRAAPTD
+184 SNRPKKRSRRAAPAD
-199 PNATPADPTAT
+199 PNATPADPA
-210 PADPTAGNGSAPV
+210 AAAAGNGGAPV

-238 NIGQNAPNEV
+238 NAGQNAPNEV

-254 NIRPSTNRSVPTVTV
+254 GIRPSTNRSVPSVTV
-269 VDNLPGYTL
+269 VDNLPGFTL

-298 SGDAKNYQAQGN
+298 SADAKNYQAQGN

-316 IRGNDTNDHGDFN
+316 I
-329 GIEKTLTVN
+329 K
-338 PNSELIF
+338 
-345 EFNTMTTKNY
+345 
-355 QAQGNV
+355 
-361 IALGRIRGNDTNDH
+361 GNDTNDH

-400 TTKNYQGM
+400 TTKNYQGV

-418 DTVIGEKVVAYGPIW
+418 DTVIAEKSVAYGPIW
-433 RLLKVP
+433 RLFKVP

-496 ATNNKEFTVTTSLKN
+496 ATNNKEFTVITSLKN

-520 TDDFVYKI
+520 TDDFVYQV

-541 TKDFPSGNSGVDIN
+541 TKDFPSSNSGVDMN
-555 DMNVTY
+555 DFNVTY
-561 DAANRIITIK
+561 DAANRVITIK
-571 STGGGTGNSP
+571 STGGGSGNSP

-618 SQDFINSPAESHTV
+618 TQDFINSPAESHTV

-691 RVSQADIDSLANQMQ
+691 RVSQADIDSLTNQMQ

-719 NRKVDDMEDLVNQN
+719 NKKVDQMEDLVNQN

-788 KPNAKQAI
+788 KPNAKKAI
-796 RDKAAK
+796 RDKATK
-802 QREIINHTP
+802 QREIINATP
-811 DATQDEIQDALN
+811 DATEDEIQDALN
-823 QLTTDETDAIDNV
+823 QLATDETDAIDNV

-848 KNNGINTIGAVAPQ
+848 KNNGINTIGAVVPQ
-862 VTHKQAARDAI
+862 VTHKKAARDAI

-914 QATTNDDVDT
+914 QATTNADVDN

-972 QAAIE
+972 QAAID
-977 KVNAAVAVANTN
+977 KVNAAVTAANTN

-1007 QGIQAIEPATKVKT
+1007 QGIQAITPATKVKT
-1021 DAKNAIDQSAETQHN
+1021 DAKNAIDKSAETQHN
-1036 AIFNNNDATLEE
+1036 TIFNNNDATLEE

-1096 KTDARNAV
+1096 KTDARNVV
-1104 NEKAR
+1104 NDKAR

-1128 AINRVNTLKNRALN
+1128 AINRVNTLKNRALT

-1176 ATGVLT
+1176 ATGVLN

-1207 NQVDQDL
+1207 NQVDQEL

-1255 AQTNQHYSAKLVE
+1255 AQINQHYNAKLAE

-1289 DRQQAIESIKQA
+1289 DRQQAIESVKQA

-1384 DATTN
+1384 DTTTN
-1389 QAINAID
+1389 QALNAID

-1433 KEVALQALAKEKE
+1433 KEVASQALAKEKE

-1480 IKPAAR
+1480 VKPAAR
-1486 EKINQKANELR
+1486 EKINQKVNELR
-1497 AQINQDK
+1497 AKINQDK
-1504 EATAEERQAALDKI
+1504 EATAEERQVALDKI
-1518 NDLVA
+1518 NEFVNQ
-1523 KAMTNITNDRTNQQ
+1523 AMTDITNNRTNQQ
-1537 VNDSTNQALDDIALV
+1537 VDDTTSQALDSIALV
-1552 TPDHIVRAAARDA
+1552 APEHIVRAAARDA
-1565 VKQQYEAKKHEIE
+1565 VKQQYEAKKQEIE

-1592 NQLANNEKRALQNIN
+1592 NQLANNEKLALQNIN
-1607 QAIAN
+1607 QAVTN
-1612 NDVKRVESN
+1612 NDVKRVETN

-1628 VEPHIVVKPE
+1628 VQPHIVIKPE
-1638 AQEAIKASADNQVES
+1638 AQQAIKASAENQVES

-1660 TTDELD
+1660 TVDELD
-1666 EANQQINDT
+1666 EANQLISDT
-1675 LKQGQQ
+1675 LKQAQQ
-1681 DIDNTTQD
+1681 EIENTNQD
-1689 AAVNDVRN
+1689 AAVTDVRN

-1717 DNIDESN
+1717 DSIEEN
-1724 NNQLDAIRN
+1724 NKNQLDAIRN

-1742 NVAIAALNKIVNAI
+1742 DVAIDTLNKIVNTI

-1764 TNAEVDQTEA
+1764 TNAEVDRTET
-1774 DGNNNIKVILPK
+1774 DGNDNIKVILPK

-1795 SVSAKA
+1795 SVGVKA

-1841 KTAQVNQNSI
+1841 KTAQVNQDSI

-1883 LIKANNEA
+1883 LSKANNEA
-1891 TDEEQNAAIVQVEKE
+1891 TDEEQNIAIAQVEKE

-1915 GAVTNA
+1915 SAVTNA
-1921 DVAYLLHDG
+1921 DVAYLLHDE

-1937 EPVINKKATAR
+1937 EPVINRKASAR

-1961 IEANVQATVEERN
+1961 IEANIQATVEERN

-2004 TLNLQTIHDL
+2004 SLNLQTIHDL

-2030 DLARVTHLVQNYRK
+2030 DLARVTALVQNYRK
-2044 VSDRNKAD
+2044 VSNRNKAD

-2085 VALGDIEAVIT
+2085 VALSDIEAVIT

-2128 KALIDQYVADGNRM
+2128 KVLIDQYVADGNRM
-2142 VDEDATLNDIKKD
+2142 IDEDATLNDIKQH
-2155 TQLIIDEILAIKLPA
+2155 TQFIVDEILAIKLPA
-2170 EVIKAS
+2170 EPTKVS
-2176 PKVGQPAPKVCTP
+2176 PKVIQPAPKVCTP
-2189 IKKEDKQEV
+2189 IKKEETHES
-2198 RKVVK
+2198 RKVEK
-2203 ELPNTGSEEMDLPLK
+2203 ELPNTGSEGMDLPLK
-2218 ELALITGAAL
+2218 EFALITGAAL
-2228 LARRRSKKEKES
+2228 LARRRTKNEKES

>member
-42 HNVQGGSNQALPGNS
+42 NNVQSDTNQATPVNS
-57 QNTNADTNRDIVNDS
+57 QDTNVANNRGLANS
-72 QNTPNAHAT
+72 AQNTPNQSAT
-81 DNTSTNQA
+81 TNQSTNQA
-89 LTNHQNVDVANQV
+89 LVNHNNGSIANQATPTSV
-102 GPAPIQPSA
+102 QSSTPS
-111 SPAQNNNNSNANST
+111 AQNNNHTDGNTTATETVSNAN
-125 ATEPA
+125 
-130 ANTNNNLA
+130 NKDVV
-138 SNNNTLNVPNN
+138 SNNTTLNVPNKTN
-149 TDNNDSA
+149 ENGSGG
-156 RHLTLKE
+156 HLTLKE

-177 VAIAEEA
+177 VAIAEQA
-184 SNRPKKRSRRAAPTD
+184 SNRPKKRSRRAAPAD
-199 PNATPADPTAT
+199 PNATPADPA
-210 PADPTAGNGSAPV
+210 AAAAGNGGAPV

-238 NIGQNAPNEV
+238 NAGQNAPNEV

-254 NIRPSTNRSVPTVTV
+254 GIRPSTNRSVPSVTV
-269 VDNLPGYTL
+269 VDNLPGFTL

-316 IRGNDTNDHGDFN
+316 IKGNDTNDHGDFN
-329 GIEKTLTVN
+329 GIEK
-338 PNSELIF
+338 S
-345 EFNTMTTKNY
+345 
-355 QAQGNV
+355 
-361 IALGRIRGNDTNDH
+361 
-375 GDFNGIEKTLTVN
+375 LTVN

-400 TTKNYQGM
+400 TTKNYQGV

-418 DTVIGEKVVAYGPIW
+418 DTVIAEKSVAYGPIW
-433 RLLKVP
+433 RLFKVP

-520 TDDFVYKI
+520 TDDFVYKV

-541 TKDFPSGNSGVDIN
+541 TKDFPSSNSGVDMN
-555 DMNVTY
+555 DFNVTY
-561 DAANRIITIK
+561 DAANRVITIK
-571 STGGGTGNSP
+571 STGGGSGNSP

-618 SQDFINSPAESHTV
+618 TQDFINSPAESHTV

-670 DLKRRA
+670 DLKRHA

-691 RVSQADIDSLANQMQ
+691 RVSQADIDSLTNQMQ

-719 NRKVDDMEDLVNQN
+719 NKKVDQMEDLVNQN

-788 KPNAKQAI
+788 KPNAKKAI
-796 RDKAAK
+796 RDKATK
-802 QREIINHTP
+802 QREIINATP
-811 DATQDEIQDALN
+811 DATEDEIQDALN
-823 QLTTDETDAIDNV
+823 QLATDETDAIDNV
-836 TNATTNADVETA
+836 TNATTNADVEIA
-848 KNNGINTIGAVAPQ
+848 KNNGINTIGAVVPQ

-914 QATTNDDVDT
+914 QATTNADVDN

-972 QAAIE
+972 QAAID
-977 KVNAAVAVANTN
+977 KVNAAVTAANTN

-1007 QGIQAIEPATKVKT
+1007 QGIQAITPATKVKT
-1021 DAKNAIDQSAETQHN
+1021 DAKNAIDKSAETQHN
-1036 AIFNNNDATLEE
+1036 TIFNNNDATLEE

-1104 NEKAR
+1104 NDKAR

-1128 AINRVNTLKNRALN
+1128 AINRVNTLKNRALT

-1176 ATGVLT
+1176 ATGVLN

-1207 NQVDQDL
+1207 NQVDQEL

-1255 AQTNQHYSAKLVE
+1255 AQINQHYNAKLAE
-1268 INATPDATDDE
+1268 INATPDATNDE

-1371 FNQINQNQTNDQV
+1371 INQINQNQTNDQV
-1384 DATTN
+1384 DTTTN
-1389 QAINAID
+1389 QAVNAID

-1404 KPKAIADI
+1404 KPTAIADI

-1433 KEVALQALAKEKE
+1433 KEVASQALAKEKE

-1480 IKPAAR
+1480 VKPAAR

-1497 AQINQDK
+1497 AKINQDK
-1504 EATAEERQAALDKI
+1504 EATAEERQVALDKI
-1518 NDLVA
+1518 NEFVNQ
-1523 KAMTNITNDRTNQQ
+1523 AMTDITNNRTNQQ
-1537 VNDSTNQALDDIALV
+1537 VDDTTSQALDSIALV
-1552 TPDHIVRAAARDA
+1552 APEHIVRAAARDA
-1565 VKQQYEAKKHEIE
+1565 VKQQYEAKKQEIE

-1592 NQLANNEKRALQNIN
+1592 NQLANNEKLALQNIN
-1607 QAIAN
+1607 QAVTN
-1612 NDVKRVESN
+1612 NDVKRVETN

-1628 VEPHIVVKPE
+1628 VQPHIVIKPE
-1638 AQEAIKASADNQVES
+1638 AQQAIKATAENQVES

-1660 TTDELD
+1660 TVDELD
-1666 EANQQINDT
+1666 EANQLISDT
-1675 LKQGQQ
+1675 LKQAQQ
-1681 DIDNTTQD
+1681 EIENTNQD
-1689 AAVNDVRN
+1689 AAVTDVRN

-1717 DNIDESN
+1717 DSIEEN
-1724 NNQLDAIRN
+1724 NKNQLDAIRN

-1742 NVAIAALNKIVNAI
+1742 DVAIDTLNKIVNTI

-1764 TNAEVDQTEA
+1764 TNAEVDRTET
-1774 DGNNNIKVILPK
+1774 DGNDNIKVILPK

-1795 SVSAKA
+1795 SVGVKA

-1841 KTAQVNQNSI
+1841 KTAQVNQDSI

-1891 TDEEQNAAIVQVEKE
+1891 TDEEQNIAIAQVEKE

-1915 GAVTNA
+1915 SAVTNA
-1921 DVAYLLHDG
+1921 DVAYLLHDE

-1937 EPVINKKATAR
+1937 EPVINRKASAR

-1961 IEANVQATVEERN
+1961 IEANIQATVEERN

-2004 TLNLQTIHDL
+2004 SLNLQTIHDL

-2030 DLARVTHLVQNYRK
+2030 DLARVTALVQNYRK
-2044 VSDRNKAD
+2044 VSNRNKAD

-2085 VALGDIEAVIT
+2085 VALSDIEAVIT

-2128 KALIDQYVADGNRM
+2128 KVLIDQYVADGNRM
-2142 VDEDATLNDIKKD
+2142 IDEDATLNDIKQH
-2155 TQLIIDEILAIKLPA
+2155 TQFIVDEILAIKLPA
-2170 EVIKAS
+2170 EATKVS
-2176 PKVGQPAPKVCTP
+2176 PKEIQPAPKVCTP
-2189 IKKEDKQEV
+2189 IKKEETHES
-2198 RKVVK
+2198 RKVEK
-2203 ELPNTGSEEMDLPLK
+2203 ELPNTGSEGMDLPLK
-2218 ELALITGAAL
+2218 EFALITGAAL
-2228 LARRRSKKEKES
+2228 LARRRTKNEKES

>member
-298 SGDAKNYQAQGN
+298 SGDA
-310 VIALGR
+310 
-316 IRGNDTNDHGDFN
+316 
-329 GIEKTLTVN
+329 
-338 PNSELIF
+338 
-345 EFNTMTTKNY
+345 KNY

-1358 AAVNQINQLKDQA
+1358 AAVNQINQLKDQV

-1592 NQLANNEKRALQNIN
+1592 NQLANNEKRALQNINQAIANNEKRALQNIN

>member
-42 HNVQGGSNQALPGNS
+42 NNVQSDTNQATPVNS
-57 QNTNADTNRDIVNDS
+57 QDKDVANNRGLANS
-72 QNTPNAHAT
+72 AQNTPNQSAT
-81 DNTSTNQA
+81 TNQATNQA
-89 LTNHQNVDVANQV
+89 LVNHNNGSIVNQATPTSV
-102 GPAPIQPSA
+102 QSSTPS
-111 SPAQNNNNSNANST
+111 AQNNNHTDGNTTATETVSNAN
-125 ATEPA
+125 
-130 ANTNNNLA
+130 NNDVA
-138 SNNNTLNVPNN
+138 SNNTTLNVPNKTN
-149 TDNNDSA
+149 ENGSGG
-156 RHLTLKE
+156 HLTLKE

-177 VAIAEEA
+177 VAIAEPA
-184 SNRPKKRSRRAAPTD
+184 SNRPKKRSRRAAPAD
-199 PNATPADPTAT
+199 PNATPADPGA
-210 PADPTAGNGSAPV
+210 AAAGNGGAPV

-238 NIGQNAPNEV
+238 NAGQNAPNEV

-254 NIRPSTNRSVPTVTV
+254 SIRPSTNRSVPSVTV
-269 VDNLPGYTL
+269 VDNLPGFTL

-286 FSHAMVRTSMFD
+286 LSHAMVRTSMFEAG
-298 SGDAKNYQAQGN
+298 SNRTYQAQGN
-310 VIALGR
+310 VLALGR
-316 IRGNDTNDHGDFN
+316 ISGTDASNHGDFN
-329 GIEKTLTVN
+329 GIEKSLTVN

-345 EFNTMTTKNY
+345 EFNTMPTKNG
-355 QAQGNV
+355 QGATNV
-361 IALGRIRGNDTNDH
+361 
-375 GDFNGIEKTLTVN
+375 
-388 PNSELIFEFNTM
+388 
-400 TTKNYQGM
+400 
-408 TNLIIKNADN
+408 IIKNADTN
-418 DTVIGEKVVAYGPIW
+418 DTIAEKTVEGGPTL
-433 RLLKVP
+433 RLFKVP
-439 ENVSHLKIQFVPK
+439 DNVRNLKIQFVPK

-457 DARGIYQLRDGYKY
+457 DARGIYQLKDGYKY
-471 YDFVDS
+471 YSFVDS

-511 NGNFGASFN
+511 NGNSGASLD
-520 TDDFVYKI
+520 TDEFVYKI

-541 TKDFPSGNSGVDIN
+541 TKDFPSNNSGVDVN

-561 DAANRIITIK
+561 DAANRVITIK
-571 STGGGTGNSP
+571 STGGGTTNSP

-618 SQDFINSPAESHTV
+618 TQDFINSAAESHTV

-670 DLKRRA
+670 DLKKRA
-676 QTILDENRNNVPLNK
+676 QTILAENRNNVPLNK
-691 RVSQADIDSLANQMQ
+691 RVSQADIDTLTNQMQ

-719 NRKVDDMEDLVNQN
+719 NQKADQMEDLVNQN

-748 EEHKNEIIG
+748 EEHKGNIIG
-757 NIGDQTTDDGVTR
+757 DIGDQTTDDGVTR

-788 KPNAKQAI
+788 KPNAKKAI
-796 RDKAAK
+796 RDKATK
-802 QREIINHTP
+802 QREIINATP
-811 DATQDEIQDALN
+811 DATEDEIQDAIN
-823 QLTTDETDAIDNV
+823 QLATDETDAIDNV

-848 KNNGINTIGAVAPQ
+848 KNNGINAIGSVVPQ

-914 QATTNDDVDT
+914 QATTNADVDN

-972 QAAIE
+972 QAAID
-977 KVNAAVAVANTN
+977 KVNAAVTAANTN
-989 ILNANTNAD
+989 ILNANTNAE

-1007 QGIQAIEPATKVKT
+1007 QGIQAITPATKVKT
-1021 DAKNAIDQSAETQHN
+1021 DAKNAIDKSAETQHN
-1036 AIFNNNDATLEE
+1036 TIFNNNDATLEE

-1096 KTDARNAV
+1096 KTDARNVV
-1104 NEKAR
+1104 NDKAR

-1128 AINRVNTLKNRALN
+1128 AINRVNTLKNRALT

-1176 ATGVLT
+1176 ATGVLN

-1207 NQVDQDL
+1207 NQVDQEL

-1255 AQTNQHYSAKLVE
+1255 AQINQHYNAKLAE
-1268 INATPDATDDE
+1268 INATPDATNDE

-1384 DATTN
+1384 DTTTN
-1389 QAINAID
+1389 QALNAID

-1433 KEVALQALAKEKE
+1433 KEVASQALAKEKE

-1480 IKPAAR
+1480 VKPAAR

-1497 AQINQDK
+1497 AKINQDK
-1504 EATAEERQAALDKI
+1504 EATAEERQVALDKI
-1518 NDLVA
+1518 NEFVNQ
-1523 KAMTNITNDRTNQQ
+1523 AMTDITNNRTNQQ
-1537 VNDSTNQALDDIALV
+1537 VDDTTSQALDSIALV
-1552 TPDHIVRAAARDA
+1552 APEHIVRAAARDA
-1565 VKQQYEAKKHEIE
+1565 VKQQYEAKKQEIE

-1592 NQLANNEKRALQNIN
+1592 NQLANNKKLALQNIN
-1607 QAIAN
+1607 QAVTN
-1612 NDVKRVESN
+1612 NDVKRVETN

-1628 VEPHIVVKPE
+1628 VQPHIVIKPE
-1638 AQEAIKASADNQVES
+1638 AQQAIKASAENQVES

-1660 TTDELD
+1660 TVDELD
-1666 EANQQINDT
+1666 EANQLISDT
-1675 LKQGQQ
+1675 LKQAQQ
-1681 DIDNTTQD
+1681 EIENTNQD
-1689 AAVNDVRN
+1689 AAVTDVRN

-1717 DNIDESN
+1717 DSIEEN
-1724 NNQLDAIRN
+1724 NKNQLDAIRN

-1742 NVAIAALNKIVNAI
+1742 DVAIDTLNKIVNTI

-1764 TNAEVDQTEA
+1764 TNAEVDRTET
-1774 DGNNNIKVILPK
+1774 DGNDNIKVILPK

-1795 SVSAKA
+1795 SVGVKA

-1841 KTAQVNQNSI
+1841 KTAQVNQDSI

-1891 TDEEQNAAIVQVEKE
+1891 TDEEQNIAIAQVEKE

-1915 GAVTNA
+1915 SAVTNA
-1921 DVAYLLHDG
+1921 DVAYLLHDE

-1937 EPVINKKATAR
+1937 EPVISRKASAR

-1961 IEANVQATVEERN
+1961 IEANIQATVEERN

-2004 TLNLQTIHDL
+2004 SLNLQTIHDL

-2030 DLARVTHLVQNYRK
+2030 DLARVTALVQNYRK

-2085 VALGDIEAVIT
+2085 VALSDIEAVIT

-2128 KALIDQYVADGNRM
+2128 KVLIDQYVADGNRM
-2142 VDEDATLNDIKKD
+2142 IDEDATLNDIKQH
-2155 TQLIIDEILAIKLPA
+2155 TQFIVDEILAIKLPA
-2170 EVIKAS
+2170 EAMKVS
-2176 PKVGQPAPKVCTP
+2176 PKVIQPAPKVCTP
-2189 IKKEDKQEV
+2189 IKKEETHES
-2198 RKVVK
+2198 RKVEK

-2218 ELALITGAAL
+2218 EFALITGAAL
-2228 LARRRSKKEKES
+2228 LARRRTKNEKES

>member
-42 HNVQGGSNQALPGNS
+42 NNVQSDTNQATPVNS
-57 QNTNADTNRDIVNDS
+57 QDTNVANNRGLANS
-72 QNTPNAHAT
+72 AQNTPNQSAT
-81 DNTSTNQA
+81 TNQSTNQA
-89 LTNHQNVDVANQV
+89 LVNHNNGSIANQATPTSV
-102 GPAPIQPSA
+102 QSSTPS
-111 SPAQNNNNSNANST
+111 AQNNNHTDGNTTATETVSNAN
-125 ATEPA
+125 
-130 ANTNNNLA
+130 NKDVV
-138 SNNNTLNVPNN
+138 SNNTTLNVPNKTN
-149 TDNNDSA
+149 ENGSGG
-156 RHLTLKE
+156 HLTLKE

-177 VAIAEEA
+177 VAIAEQA
-184 SNRPKKRSRRAAPTD
+184 SNRPKKRSRRAAPAD
-199 PNATPADPTAT
+199 PNATPADPA
-210 PADPTAGNGSAPV
+210 AAAAGNGGAPV

-238 NIGQNAPNEV
+238 NAGQNAPNEV

-254 NIRPSTNRSVPTVTV
+254 GIRPSTNRSVPSVTV
-269 VDNLPGYTL
+269 VDNLPGFTL

-316 IRGNDTNDHGDFN
+316 IKGNDTNDHGDFN
-329 GIEKTLTVN
+329 GIEK
-338 PNSELIF
+338 S
-345 EFNTMTTKNY
+345 
-355 QAQGNV
+355 
-361 IALGRIRGNDTNDH
+361 
-375 GDFNGIEKTLTVN
+375 LTVN

-400 TTKNYQGM
+400 TTKNYQGV

-418 DTVIGEKVVAYGPIW
+418 DTVIAEKSVAYGPIW
-433 RLLKVP
+433 RLFKVP

-520 TDDFVYKI
+520 TDDFVYKV

-541 TKDFPSGNSGVDIN
+541 TKDFPSSNSGVDMN
-555 DMNVTY
+555 DFNVTY
-561 DAANRIITIK
+561 DAANRVITIK
-571 STGGGTGNSP
+571 STGGGSGNSP

-618 SQDFINSPAESHTV
+618 TQDFINSPAESHTV

-691 RVSQADIDSLANQMQ
+691 RVSQADIDSLTNQMQ

-719 NRKVDDMEDLVNQN
+719 NKKVDQMEDLVNQN

-788 KPNAKQAI
+788 KPNAKKAI
-796 RDKAAK
+796 RDKATK
-802 QREIINHTP
+802 QREIINATP
-811 DATQDEIQDALN
+811 DATEDEIQDALN
-823 QLTTDETDAIDNV
+823 QLATDETDAIDNV
-836 TNATTNADVETA
+836 TNATTNADVEIA
-848 KNNGINTIGAVAPQ
+848 KNNGINTIGAVVPQ

-914 QATTNDDVDT
+914 QATTNADVDN

-972 QAAIE
+972 QAAID
-977 KVNAAVAVANTN
+977 KVNAAVTAANTN

-1007 QGIQAIEPATKVKT
+1007 QGIQAITPATKVKT
-1021 DAKNAIDQSAETQHN
+1021 DAKNAIDKSAETQHN
-1036 AIFNNNDATLEE
+1036 TIFNNNDATLEE

-1104 NEKAR
+1104 NDKAR

-1128 AINRVNTLKNRALN
+1128 AINRVNTLKNRALT

-1176 ATGVLT
+1176 ATGVLN

-1207 NQVDQDL
+1207 NQVDQEL

-1255 AQTNQHYSAKLVE
+1255 AQINQHYNAKLAE
-1268 INATPDATDDE
+1268 INATPDATNDE

-1371 FNQINQNQTNDQV
+1371 INQINQNQTNDQV
-1384 DATTN
+1384 DTTTN
-1389 QAINAID
+1389 QAVNAID

-1433 KEVALQALAKEKE
+1433 KEVASQALAKEKE

-1480 IKPAAR
+1480 VKPAAR

-1497 AQINQDK
+1497 AKINQDK
-1504 EATAEERQAALDKI
+1504 EATAEERQVALDKI
-1518 NDLVA
+1518 NEFVNQ
-1523 KAMTNITNDRTNQQ
+1523 AMTDITNNRTNQQ
-1537 VNDSTNQALDDIALV
+1537 VDDTTSQALDSIALV
-1552 TPDHIVRAAARDA
+1552 APEHIFRAAARDA
-1565 VKQQYEAKKHEIE
+1565 VKQQYEAKKQEIE

-1592 NQLANNEKRALQNIN
+1592 NQLANNEKLALQNIN
-1607 QAIAN
+1607 QAVTN
-1612 NDVKRVESN
+1612 NDVKRVETN

-1628 VEPHIVVKPE
+1628 VQPHIVIKPE
-1638 AQEAIKASADNQVES
+1638 AQQAIKATAENQVES
-1653 IKDTPHA
+1653 IKGTPHA
-1660 TTDELD
+1660 TVDELD
-1666 EANQQINDT
+1666 EANQLISDT
-1675 LKQGQQ
+1675 LKQAQQ
-1681 DIDNTTQD
+1681 EIENTNQD
-1689 AAVNDVRN
+1689 AAVTDVRN

-1717 DNIDESN
+1717 DSIEEN
-1724 NNQLDAIRN
+1724 NKNQLDAIRN

-1742 NVAIAALNKIVNAI
+1742 DVAIDTLNKIVNTI

-1764 TNAEVDQTEA
+1764 TNTEVDRTET
-1774 DGNNNIKVILPK
+1774 DGNDNIKVILPK

-1795 SVSAKA
+1795 SVGVKA

-1841 KTAQVNQNSI
+1841 KTAQVNQDSI

-1891 TDEEQNAAIVQVEKE
+1891 TDEEQNIAIAQVEKE

-1915 GAVTNA
+1915 SAVTNA
-1921 DVAYLLHDG
+1921 DVAYLLHDE

-1937 EPVINKKATAR
+1937 EPVINRKASAR

-1961 IEANVQATVEERN
+1961 IEANIQATVEERN

-2004 TLNLQTIHDL
+2004 SLNLQTIHDL

-2030 DLARVTHLVQNYRK
+2030 DLARVTALVQNYRK
-2044 VSDRNKAD
+2044 VSNRNKAD

-2073 NADVDAVLKRFN
+2073 NADVDTVLKRFN
-2085 VALGDIEAVIT
+2085 VALSDIEAVIT

-2128 KALIDQYVADGNRM
+2128 KVLIDQYVADGNRM
-2142 VDEDATLNDIKKD
+2142 IDEDATLNDIKQH
-2155 TQLIIDEILAIKLPA
+2155 TQFIVDEILAIKLPA
-2170 EVIKAS
+2170 EATKVS
-2176 PKVGQPAPKVCTP
+2176 PKEIQPAPKVCTP
-2189 IKKEDKQEV
+2189 IKKEETHES
-2198 RKVVK
+2198 RKVEK
-2203 ELPNTGSEEMDLPLK
+2203 ELPNTGSEGMDLPLK
-2218 ELALITGAAL
+2218 EFALITGAAL
-2228 LARRRSKKEKES
+2228 LARRRTKNEKES

>member
-42 HNVQGGSNQALPGNS
+42 NNVQSDTNQATPVNS
-57 QNTNADTNRDIVNDS
+57 QDTNVANNRGLANS
-72 QNTPNAHAT
+72 AQNTPNQSAT
-81 DNTSTNQA
+81 TNQSTNQA
-89 LTNHQNVDVANQV
+89 LVNHNNGSIANQATPTSV
-102 GPAPIQPSA
+102 QSSTPS
-111 SPAQNNNNSNANST
+111 AQNNNHTDGNTTATETVSNAN
-125 ATEPA
+125 
-130 ANTNNNLA
+130 NKDVV
-138 SNNNTLNVPNN
+138 SNNTTLNVPNKTN
-149 TDNNDSA
+149 ENGSGG
-156 RHLTLKE
+156 HLTLKE

-177 VAIAEEA
+177 VAIAEQA
-184 SNRPKKRSRRAAPTD
+184 SNRPKKRSRRAAPAD
-199 PNATPADPTAT
+199 PNATPADPA
-210 PADPTAGNGSAPV
+210 AAAAGNGGAPV

-238 NIGQNAPNEV
+238 NAGQNAPNEV

-254 NIRPSTNRSVPTVTV
+254 GIRPSTNRSVPSVTV
-269 VDNLPGYTL
+269 VDNLPGFTL

-316 IRGNDTNDHGDFN
+316 IKGNDTNDHGDFN
-329 GIEKTLTVN
+329 GIEK
-338 PNSELIF
+338 S
-345 EFNTMTTKNY
+345 
-355 QAQGNV
+355 
-361 IALGRIRGNDTNDH
+361 
-375 GDFNGIEKTLTVN
+375 LTVN

-400 TTKNYQGM
+400 TTKNYQGV

-418 DTVIGEKVVAYGPIW
+418 DTVIAEKSVAYGPIW
-433 RLLKVP
+433 RLFKVP

-520 TDDFVYKI
+520 TDDFVYKV

-541 TKDFPSGNSGVDIN
+541 TKDFPSSNSGVDMN
-555 DMNVTY
+555 DFNVTY
-561 DAANRIITIK
+561 DAANRVITIK
-571 STGGGTGNSP
+571 STGGGSGNSP

-618 SQDFINSPAESHTV
+618 TQDFINSPAESHTV

-644 KDALQAEVDRRIQQ
+644 KDVLQAEVDRRIQQ

-691 RVSQADIDSLANQMQ
+691 RVSQADIDSLTNQMQ

-719 NRKVDDMEDLVNQN
+719 NKKVDQMEDLVNQN

-788 KPNAKQAI
+788 KPNAKKAI
-796 RDKAAK
+796 RDKATK
-802 QREIINHTP
+802 QREIINATP
-811 DATQDEIQDALN
+811 DATEDEIQDALN
-823 QLTTDETDAIDNV
+823 QLATDETDAIDNV
-836 TNATTNADVETA
+836 TNATTNADVEIA
-848 KNNGINTIGAVAPQ
+848 KNNGINTIGAVVPQ

-914 QATTNDDVDT
+914 QATTNADVDN

-972 QAAIE
+972 QAAID
-977 KVNAAVAVANTN
+977 KVNAAVTAANTN

-1007 QGIQAIEPATKVKT
+1007 QGIQAITPATKVKT
-1021 DAKNAIDQSAETQHN
+1021 DAKNAIDKSAETQHN
-1036 AIFNNNDATLEE
+1036 TIFNNNDATLEE

-1104 NEKAR
+1104 NDKAR

-1128 AINRVNTLKNRALN
+1128 AINRVNTLKNRALT

-1176 ATGVLT
+1176 ATGVLN
-1182 DLATAKKQEINQN
+1182 DLATAKKQKINQN

-1207 NQVDQDL
+1207 NQVDQEL

-1255 AQTNQHYSAKLVE
+1255 AQINQHYNAKLAE
-1268 INATPDATDDE
+1268 INATPDATNDE

-1371 FNQINQNQTNDQV
+1371 INQINQNQTNDQV
-1384 DATTN
+1384 DTTTN
-1389 QAINAID
+1389 QAVNAID

-1433 KEVALQALAKEKE
+1433 KEVASQALAKEKE

-1480 IKPAAR
+1480 VKPAAR

-1497 AQINQDK
+1497 AKINQDK
-1504 EATAEERQAALDKI
+1504 EATAEERQVALDKI
-1518 NDLVA
+1518 NEFVNQ
-1523 KAMTNITNDRTNQQ
+1523 AMTDITNNRTNQQ
-1537 VNDSTNQALDDIALV
+1537 VDDTTSQALDSIALV
-1552 TPDHIVRAAARDA
+1552 APEHIVRAAARDA
-1565 VKQQYEAKKHEIE
+1565 VKQQYEAKKQEIE

-1592 NQLANNEKRALQNIN
+1592 NQLANNEKLALQNIN
-1607 QAIAN
+1607 QAVTN
-1612 NDVKRVESN
+1612 NDVKRVETN

-1628 VEPHIVVKPE
+1628 VQPHIVIKPE
-1638 AQEAIKASADNQVES
+1638 AQQAIKATAENQVES

-1660 TTDELD
+1660 TVDELD
-1666 EANQQINDT
+1666 EANQLISDT
-1675 LKQGQQ
+1675 LKQAQQ
-1681 DIDNTTQD
+1681 EIENTNQD
-1689 AAVNDVRN
+1689 AAVTDVRN

-1717 DNIDESN
+1717 DSIEEN
-1724 NNQLDAIRN
+1724 NKNQLDAIRN

-1742 NVAIAALNKIVNAI
+1742 DVAIDTLNKIVNTI

-1764 TNAEVDQTEA
+1764 TNAEVDRTET
-1774 DGNNNIKVILPK
+1774 DGNDNIKVILPK

-1795 SVSAKA
+1795 SVGVKA

-1841 KTAQVNQNSI
+1841 KTAQVNQDSI

-1891 TDEEQNAAIVQVEKE
+1891 TDEEQNIAIAQVEKE

-1915 GAVTNA
+1915 SAVTNA
-1921 DVAYLLHDG
+1921 DVAYLLHDE

-1937 EPVINKKATAR
+1937 EPVINRKASAR

-1961 IEANVQATVEERN
+1961 IEANIQATVEERN

-2004 TLNLQTIHDL
+2004 SLNLQTIHDL

-2030 DLARVTHLVQNYRK
+2030 DLARVTALVQNYRK
-2044 VSDRNKAD
+2044 VSNRNKAD

-2085 VALGDIEAVIT
+2085 VALSDIEAVIT

-2128 KALIDQYVADGNRM
+2128 KVLIDQYVADGNRM
-2142 VDEDATLNDIKKD
+2142 IDEDATLNDIKQH
-2155 TQLIIDEILAIKLPA
+2155 TQFIVDEILAIKLPA
-2170 EVIKAS
+2170 EATKVS
-2176 PKVGQPAPKVCTP
+2176 PKEIQPAPKVCTP
-2189 IKKEDKQEV
+2189 IKKEETHES
-2198 RKVVK
+2198 RKVEK
-2203 ELPNTGSEEMDLPLK
+2203 ELPNTGSEGMDLPLK
-2218 ELALITGAAL
+2218 EFALITGAAL
-2228 LARRRSKKEKES
+2228 LARRRTKNEKES